1 MTRARGRRWARALGV
16 LALFVLAFWLT
27 GCDPAVF
34 WARRAHLR
42 DIVSQ
47 LFPPDWSYLSA
58 IVAPLLATLRM
69 SVTGTALGVLL
80 ALILAP
86 LCAANLPCP
95 APVRRILRF
104 LVQVLRSFPA
114 LILALLAL
122 RQLFRRTVSRRMQYA
137 LWLLVLVGLLVPVN
151 VGRLAHI
158 VLSAA
163 EPVQAVVEERL
174 DTPVLYVQ
182 DGTERRP
189 AQLLPGKES
198 QGDPQSPPSDAAQT
212 APADEY
218 YTVTP
223 TYRTVTLSEAL
234 TYVWYAGMS
243 GVGAWFLFTNLRFAR
258 ALRKARTPYRVE
270 GCRYPVYLVSALPSP
285 CLFGVLR
292 PAVYLNEK
300 ALQSPDALRFV
311 LAHEQTH
318 ARHLDPLWSLLRG
331 VCLTIYWFDPLV
343 WLAAVLSREDC
354 ELACDEGTLR
364 ALGADERT
372 AYGKALL
379 TLVPVCDKPQN
390 PLLGA
395 TTMTSGKRGLKERI
409 TRIAENRQAKAAAVF
424 AVVALA
430 ALVCA
435 VSFTGAPD
443 TPPEVTQEWYD
454 AGFTTEDAQACLEF
468 LDWAAELDGS
478 KITGCGAWDAET
490 GAAHFLLEEPSD
502 DTSAQIEALE
512 GILRNVRAEELTP
525 FAARDGEVRYT
536 LSFNDDYTGYYGFS
550 LSENGQVALDAPA
563 VYETEGE
570 PFPYMK
576 AVAVVDNAELTQALY
591 RLLRPALLDG
601 LTAAQRDAVDSFLH
615 WAQALRAEDILNL
628 QFRDGSS
635 SRFLVD
641 AELTALSAQ
650 LVPALN
656 ALTEAEL
663 YTQRGYGDSAY
674 YTLTVNLQDGTQYTF
689 LCGFDRVRLLHPTFE
704 PGLSS
709 SYPSDRPTL
718 WIDSPALMACIDSLE
733 ASPAPL
739 PDFETAAPTPLA
751 DILPAREPWLTIP
764 LAGKAQRIADR
775 RIPSDAL
782 DWLTQMDMD
791 GDGVCEIVNSSDFP
805 AIYYKR
811 GGQLYG
817 VDLKSVITAAWP
829 ELNWWD
835 YTSAAPASRSLL
847 FCGLSAGDAPGDGVN
862 FTRYLYFDGE
872 SLLLYKPDR
881 SHTDHVADATLA
893 DPSVPAE
900 IVARAKQLV
909 QRRYDTLAG
918 RAAQYDD
925 WYTDVSF
932 LGAETRYAGL
942 TLEVYSFSQHYHAQK
957 PEKILLAGGTEVDED
972 GWAILDGD
980 TVLDGPYIVCL
991 MDGGTRRMLEGS
1003 MSGDCSTGSPAY
1015 YADLTAL
1022 LAKNN
1027 VLRPDAL
1034 DGGLLNEAMSSGI
1047 SFLNWLGQ
1055 YDAAEQDRA
1064 LERLSAYR
1072 ASLTDS
1078 YDLDMFSRI
1087 VTYLLGDRDGLTDAG
1102 RAAQGRFRAKFG

>member
-1 MTRARGRRWARALGV
+1 MKEIL
-16 LALFVLAFWLT
+16 LT
-27 GCDPAVF
+27 
-34 WARRAHLR
+34 
-42 DIVSQ
+42 S
-47 LFPPDWSYLSA
+47 
-58 IVAPLLATLRM
+58 
-69 SVTGTALGVLL
+69 SV
-80 ALILAP
+80 
-86 LCAANLPCP
+86 
-95 APVRRILRF
+95 
-104 LVQVLRSFPA
+104 

-137 LWLLVLVGLLVPVN
+137 LWLLVLVRLLVPLN
-151 VGRLAHI
+151 VGTLAHN

-163 EPVQAVVEERL
+163 APVQTVVEERL

-198 QGDPQSPPSDAAQT
+198 QGEPLSPPSDAAQI

-218 YTVTP
+218 SIVTP

-234 TYVWYAGMS
+234 TYVWYAGMA

-331 VCLTIYWFDPLV
+331 VCLTVYWFDPLV
-343 WLAAVLSREDC
+343 WLAAVLSREDG

-364 ALGADERT
+364 ALGADERA
-372 AYGKALL
+372 AYGKTLL
-379 TLVPVCDKPQN
+379 ALVPVCDKPQN

-395 TTMTSGKRGLKERI
+395 TTMTSGKRSLKERI

-443 TPPEVTQEWYD
+443 TTPEVTQEWYD

-490 GAAHFLLEEPSD
+490 GAARFLLEEPSD

-512 GILRNVRAEELTP
+512 GILRSVRAEELTP

-563 VYETEGE
+563 EYETEGE
-570 PFPYMK
+570 PFSYMK

-615 WAQALRAEDILNL
+615 WAQALRTEDILNL

-635 SRFLVD
+635 SRFLLD
-641 AELTALSAQ
+641 EGLTSFTAQ

-656 ALTEAEL
+656 ALTEADL
-663 YTQRGYGDSAY
+663 YTQQGYGDSAY
-674 YTLTVNLQDGTQYTF
+674 YTLSVITQDGERYTF
-689 LCGFDRVRLLHPTFE
+689 FCGFDRVRLLHPTFE

-709 SYPSDRPTL
+709 SYPSNRPTL
-718 WIDSPALMACIDSLE
+718 WIDSPALMACLDSLE

-881 SHTDHVADATLA
+881 SHTDHIADATLA

-900 IVARAKQLV
+900 VAARAKQLV
-909 QRRYDTLAG
+909 RQRYDTLAG

-932 LGAETRYAGL
+932 LGAETRYEGL

-1034 DGGLLNEAMSSGI
+1034 DGGLLNEAMSSGG

-1087 VTYLLGDRDGLTDAG
+1087 VAYLLGDRDGLTDAG
-1102 RAAQGRFRAKFG
+1102 RAAQERFRAKFG

>member
-1 MTRARGRRWARALGV
+1 MKEIL
-16 LALFVLAFWLT
+16 LT
-27 GCDPAVF
+27 
-34 WARRAHLR
+34 
-42 DIVSQ
+42 S
-47 LFPPDWSYLSA
+47 
-58 IVAPLLATLRM
+58 
-69 SVTGTALGVLL
+69 SV
-80 ALILAP
+80 
-86 LCAANLPCP
+86 
-95 APVRRILRF
+95 
-104 LVQVLRSFPA
+104 

-137 LWLLVLVGLLVPVN
+137 LWLLVLVRLLVPVN
-151 VGRLAHI
+151 VGTLAHN

-163 EPVQAVVEERL
+163 APVQTVVEERL

-198 QGDPQSPPSDAAQT
+198 QGEPLSPPSDAAQS

-218 YTVTP
+218 SIVTP

-234 TYVWYAGMS
+234 TYVWYAGMA

-331 VCLTIYWFDPLV
+331 VCLTVYWFDPLV

-364 ALGADERT
+364 ALGADERA

-379 TLVPVCDKPQN
+379 ALVPVCDKPQN

-395 TTMTSGKRGLKERI
+395 TTMTSGKRSLKERI

-443 TPPEVTQEWYD
+443 TTPEVTQEWYD

-490 GAAHFLLEEPSD
+490 GAARFLLEEPSD

-512 GILRNVRAEELTP
+512 GILRSVRAEELTP

-536 LSFNDDYTGYYGFS
+536 LAFNDDYTGYYGFS

-563 VYETEGE
+563 EYETEGE
-570 PFPYMK
+570 PFSYMK

-591 RLLRPALLDG
+591 RLLRPALLDN
-601 LTAAQRDAVDSFLH
+601 LTEAERSVVDEFLH

-628 QFRDGSS
+628 HFRDGSG
-635 SRFLVD
+635 SRFLLD
-641 AELTALSAQ
+641 EELTSFTAQ

-656 ALTEAEL
+656 ALTEADL
-663 YTQRGYGDSAY
+663 YTQQGYGDSAY
-674 YTLTVNLQDGTQYTF
+674 YTLSVITQDGERYTF
-689 LCGFDRVRLLHPTFE
+689 FCGFDRVRLLHPTFE

-718 WIDSPALMACIDSLE
+718 WIDSPALMACLDSLE

-829 ELNWWD
+829 EMSYWD
-835 YTSAAPASRSLL
+835 YTFPASRSILL
-847 FCGLSAGDAPGDGVN
+847 GGLSAGDAPGDGVN

-972 GWAILDGD
+972 GWAVLDGD

-991 MDGGTRRMLEGS
+991 MDGGARRILEGS

-1015 YADLTAL
+1015 YSDLTAL

-1034 DGGLLNEAMSSGI
+1034 DGGGLKEAMSSGG

-1087 VTYLLGDRDGLTDAG
+1087 VAYLLGDRDGLTDAG

>member
-1 MTRARGRRWARALGV
+1 MKEIL
-16 LALFVLAFWLT
+16 LT
-27 GCDPAVF
+27 
-34 WARRAHLR
+34 
-42 DIVSQ
+42 S
-47 LFPPDWSYLSA
+47 
-58 IVAPLLATLRM
+58 
-69 SVTGTALGVLL
+69 SV
-80 ALILAP
+80 
-86 LCAANLPCP
+86 
-95 APVRRILRF
+95 
-104 LVQVLRSFPA
+104 

-122 RQLFRRTVSRRMQYA
+122 RRLFRRTISRRMQYT
-137 LWLLVLVGLLVPVN
+137 LWALVLVRLLVPLN
-151 VGRLAHI
+151 VGTLAHN

-163 EPVQAVVEERL
+163 EPVQTAVEKRL
-174 DTPVLYVQ
+174 ETPVLYMQ
-182 DGTERRP
+182 NGTERHP
-189 AQLLPGKES
+189 AQLLSGEES
-198 QGDPQSPPSDAAQT
+198 QGDPQSPPSDAAQS

-218 YTVTP
+218 SIVTP
-223 TYRTVTLSEAL
+223 TYRAVALSEAL
-234 TYVWYAGMS
+234 TYVWYAGMLI
-243 GVGAWFLFTNLRFAR
+243 VGAWFLFTNLRFAR
-258 ALRKARTPYRVE
+258 ALRKARTPYSVE

-292 PAVYLNEK
+292 PAIYLNN
-300 ALQSPDALRFV
+300 AAAASPELLRFV

-331 VCLTIYWFDPLV
+331 LCLTVYWFDPLV
-343 WLAAVLSREDC
+343 WLAAVLSREDG

-379 TLVPVCDKPQN
+379 SLVPVCTKPQN

-395 TTMTSGKRGLKERI
+395 TTMTGGKKSLKERV
-409 TRIAENRQAKAAAVF
+409 TRIAENRQAKTAAVF
-424 AVVALA
+424 AAVALA

-443 TPPEVTQEWYD
+443 TPPDVTQEWYD
-454 AGFTTEDAQACLEF
+454 AGFSTEDAQACLEF
-468 LDWAAELDGS
+468 LDWATGFDGDN
-478 KITGCGAWDAET
+478 AT
-490 GAAHFLLEEPSD
+490 GASWMADGEASLN
-502 DTSAQIEALE
+502 ALE
-512 GILRNVRAEELTP
+512 PQAEFARVVRSIRMEELSP
-525 FAARDGEVRYT
+525 FMDSDEKTLYT
-536 LSFNDDYTGYYGFS
+536 LGFNDGRANYGFGLHES
-550 LSENGQVALDAPA
+550 GQITLIAPKE
-563 VYETEGE
+563 VEGE
-570 PFPYMK
+570 TRLYK
-576 AVAVVDNAELTQALY
+576 TSVAVVNNAELTQFLH
-591 RLLRPALLDG
+591 RLLRPALSDN
-601 LTAAQRDAVDSFLH
+601 LTEAERSVVDEFLH

-674 YTLTVNLQDGTQYTF
+674 YTLTVNMRDGTQYSF
-689 LCGFDRVRLLHPTFE
+689 FCGFDCVRLLHPTFE

-709 SYPSDRPTL
+709 SYPSDRQTL
-718 WIDSPALMACIDSLE
+718 WIDSPALMACINTLH
-733 ASPAPL
+733 SPPTLL
-739 PDFETAAPTPLA
+739 PDLETVDPTPLT

-775 RIPSDAL
+775 RIPSDSL
-782 DWLTQMDMD
+782 DWLIQVDMD
-791 GDGVCEIVNSSDFP
+791 GDGVCEIINSSPNFP

-817 VDLKSVITAAWP
+817 VDLKSVITAAWQ

-835 YTSAAPASRSLL
+835 YTSAAPDSRSVL
-847 FCGLSAGDAPGDGVN
+847 FCGLSAGNAPGDGVN

-872 SLLLYKPDR
+872 NLLLYKPDR
-881 SHTDHVADATLA
+881 SHTDHIADATLA

-900 IVARAKQLV
+900 VAARAKQLV
-909 QRRYDTLAG
+909 RQRYDTLAG
-918 RAAQYDD
+918 SAAQYDD
-925 WYTDVSF
+925 WYTSVSF
-932 LGAETRYAGL
+932 LDVETRYAGL
-942 TLEVYSFSQHYHAQK
+942 TPEVYCFSQHYHAQK
-957 PEKILLAGGTEVDED
+957 PEKIVLAGGTEVDED
-972 GWAILDGD
+972 GWAVLDGD

-991 MDGGTRRMLEGS
+991 MDGGARRILEGS

-1034 DGGLLNEAMSSGI
+1034 DGGRLNEVMSSSGI

-1055 YDAAEQDRA
+1055 YDDTEQDRA

-1087 VTYLLGDRDGLTDAG
+1087 VAYLLGDRDGLTDAG
-1102 RAAQGRFRAKFG
+1102 RTAQARFRAMFG

>member
-1 MTRARGRRWARALGV
+1 MKEIL
-16 LALFVLAFWLT
+16 LT
-27 GCDPAVF
+27 
-34 WARRAHLR
+34 
-42 DIVSQ
+42 S
-47 LFPPDWSYLSA
+47 
-58 IVAPLLATLRM
+58 
-69 SVTGTALGVLL
+69 SV
-80 ALILAP
+80 
-86 LCAANLPCP
+86 
-95 APVRRILRF
+95 
-104 LVQVLRSFPA
+104 

-122 RQLFRRTVSRRMQYA
+122 RRLFRRTISRRMQYA
-137 LWLLVLVGLLVPVN
+137 LWALVLVRLLVPLN
-151 VGRLAHI
+151 VGTLAHN

-163 EPVQAVVEERL
+163 EPVQAAVEKRL
-174 DTPVLYVQ
+174 ETPILYTQ

-189 AQLLPGKES
+189 AQLANGNAPQGES
-198 QGDPQSPPSDAAQT
+198 QSPPADAAQS

-218 YTVTP
+218 SIVTP
-223 TYRTVTLSEAL
+223 TYRAVALSEAL
-234 TYVWYAGMS
+234 TYVWYAGMLI
-243 GVGAWFLFTNLRFAR
+243 VGAWFLFTNLRFAR
-258 ALRKARTPYRVE
+258 ALRKARMPYSVE
-270 GCRYPVYLVSALPSP
+270 GCRYPVYLVPALPSP

-292 PAVYLNEK
+292 PAIYLNN
-300 ALQSPDALRFV
+300 AATASPETLRFV

-331 VCLTIYWFDPLV
+331 LCLTVYWFDPLV
-343 WLAAVLSREDC
+343 WLAAVLSREDG

-379 TLVPVCDKPQN
+379 SLVPVCAKPQN

-395 TTMTSGKRGLKERI
+395 TTMTGGKKSLKERV
-409 TRIAENRQAKAAAVF
+409 TRIAENRQAKTAAVF
-424 AVVALA
+424 AAVALA

-454 AGFTTEDAQACLEF
+454 AGFSTEDAQACLKF
-468 LDWAAELDGS
+468 LDWAAGFDGDN
-478 KITGCGAWDAET
+478 AT
-490 GAAHFLLEEPSD
+490 GASWMADGEASLN
-502 DTSAQIEALE
+502 ALE
-512 GILRNVRAEELTP
+512 PQAEFARVVRSIRMEELSP
-525 FAARDGEVRYT
+525 FTDSDEKTLYT
-536 LSFNDDYTGYYGFS
+536 LGFNDGRANYGFGLHES
-550 LSENGQVALDAPA
+550 GQIALIAPKE
-563 VYETEGE
+563 VEVEGE
-570 PFPYMK
+570 THLYK
-576 AVAVVDNAELTQALY
+576 TSVAVVNNAELTQFLHQ
-591 RLLRPALLDG
+591 LLRPALSDN
-601 LTAAQRDAVDSFLH
+601 LTEAERSVVDEFLH

-674 YTLTVNLQDGTQYTF
+674 YTLTVNLRDGTQYTL
-689 LCGFDRVRLLHPTFE
+689 LCGFDCARLLHPTFE

-709 SYPSDRPTL
+709 SYPSDRQTL
-718 WIDSPALMACIDSLE
+718 WIDSPALMACINSLHSPPTTLPDLE
-733 ASPAPL
+733 AV
-739 PDFETAAPTPLA
+739 DPTPLA
-751 DILPAREPWLTIP
+751 DILPAREPWMTIP

-775 RIPSDAL
+775 RIPSDSL
-782 DWLTQMDMD
+782 DWLIQMDMD
-791 GDGVCEIVNSSDFP
+791 GDGVCEIVNSSPNFP

-829 ELNWWD
+829 ELDWWD
-835 YTSAAPASRSLL
+835 YTSAAPTSRSILL
-847 FCGLSAGDAPGDGVN
+847 GGLSAGDAPGDGVN

-881 SHTDHVADATLA
+881 SHTDHIADATLA

-900 IVARAKQLV
+900 VAARAKQLV
-909 QRRYDTLAG
+909 RQRYDTLAG
-918 RAAQYDD
+918 SAAQYDD
-925 WYTDVSF
+925 WYTSVSF
-932 LGAETRYAGL
+932 LGTETRYAGL
-942 TLEVYSFSQHYHAQK
+942 TPEVYCFSQHYHAQK

-972 GWAILDGD
+972 GWAVLDGD

-991 MDGGTRRMLEGS
+991 MDGGARRMLEGS

-1015 YADLTAL
+1015 YSDLTAL

-1034 DGGLLNEAMSSGI
+1034 DGGRLKEAMSSGG

-1087 VTYLLGDRDGLTDAG
+1087 VAYLLGDRDGLTDAG
-1102 RAAQGRFRAKFG
+1102 RAAQARFRAMFG

>member
-1 MTRARGRRWARALGV
+1 MKEIL
-16 LALFVLAFWLT
+16 LT
-27 GCDPAVF
+27 
-34 WARRAHLR
+34 
-42 DIVSQ
+42 S
-47 LFPPDWSYLSA
+47 
-58 IVAPLLATLRM
+58 
-69 SVTGTALGVLL
+69 SV
-80 ALILAP
+80 
-86 LCAANLPCP
+86 
-95 APVRRILRF
+95 
-104 LVQVLRSFPA
+104 

-137 LWLLVLVGLLVPVN
+137 LWLLVLVRLLVPVN
-151 VGRLAHI
+151 VGTLAHN

-163 EPVQAVVEERL
+163 APVQAVVEERL

-198 QGDPQSPPSDAAQT
+198 QGEPLSPPSDAAQS

-218 YTVTP
+218 SIVTP

-234 TYVWYAGMS
+234 TYVWYAGMA

-331 VCLTIYWFDPLV
+331 VCLTVYWFDPLV

-379 TLVPVCDKPQN
+379 ALVPVCDKPQN

-395 TTMTSGKRGLKERI
+395 TTMTSGKRSLKERI

-443 TPPEVTQEWYD
+443 TTPEVTQEWYD

-490 GAAHFLLEEPSD
+490 GAARFLLEEPSD

-512 GILRNVRAEELTP
+512 GILRSVRAEELTP

-536 LSFNDDYTGYYGFS
+536 LTFNDDYTGYYGFS

-563 VYETEGE
+563 EYETEGE
-570 PFPYMK
+570 PFSYMK

-601 LTAAQRDAVDSFLH
+601 LTEAERGVVDEFLH
-615 WAQALRAEDILNL
+615 WAQALRAEDILDL

-674 YTLTVNLQDGTQYTF
+674 YTLTVNLRDGTQYTF
-689 LCGFDRVRLLHPTFE
+689 LCGFDSVRLLSPAFE
-704 PGLSS
+704 PALSS

-718 WIDSPALMACIDSLE
+718 WIDSPALMACLDSLE

-811 GGQLYG
+811 GGELYG

-900 IVARAKQLV
+900 VAARAKQLV
-909 QRRYDTLAG
+909 RQRYDTLAG
-918 RAAQYDD
+918 SAAQYDD

-932 LGAETRYAGL
+932 LGAETRYEGL
-942 TLEVYSFSQHYHAQK
+942 TPEVYCFSQHYHAQK

-972 GWAILDGD
+972 GWAFLDGD

-991 MDGGTRRMLEGS
+991 MDGGTRRILEGS

-1087 VTYLLGDRDGLTDAG
+1087 VAYLLGDRDGLTDAG

>member
-1 MTRARGRRWARALGV
+1 MKEIL
-16 LALFVLAFWLT
+16 LT
-27 GCDPAVF
+27 
-34 WARRAHLR
+34 
-42 DIVSQ
+42 S
-47 LFPPDWSYLSA
+47 S
-58 IVAPLLATLRM
+58 
-69 SVTGTALGVLL
+69 
-80 ALILAP
+80 
-86 LCAANLPCP
+86 
-95 APVRRILRF
+95 
-104 LVQVLRSFPA
+104 A

-137 LWLLVLVGLLVPVN
+137 LWLLVLVRLLVPVN
-151 VGRLAHI
+151 VGTLAHN

-163 EPVQAVVEERL
+163 APVQTVVEERL

-198 QGDPQSPPSDAAQT
+198 QGDPQSPPSDAAQS

-234 TYVWYAGMS
+234 TYVWYAGMV

-331 VCLTIYWFDPLV
+331 VCLTVYWFDPLV

-372 AYGKALL
+372 AYGKTLL
-379 TLVPVCDKPQN
+379 ALVPVCDKPQN

-395 TTMTSGKRGLKERI
+395 TTMTSGKRSLKERI

-435 VSFTGAPD
+435 VSFTGSSRPLS
-443 TPPEVTQEWYD
+443 VV
-454 AGFTTEDAQACLEF
+454 
-468 LDWAAELDGS
+468 
-478 KITGCGAWDAET
+478 CGDFWDAEAT
-490 GAAHFLLEEPSD
+490 CTYVEERPD
-502 DTSAQIEALE
+502 VDA
-512 GILRNVRAEELTP
+512 
-525 FAARDGEVRYT
+525 RYT
-536 LSFNDDYTGYYGFS
+536 PADGTVR
-550 LSENGQVALDAPA
+550 LSEHLALVRIGSAHPKKTVAVNPAWSTLYLTLPDADGGTAEPLTINFIREYDAQGSTEA
-563 VYETEGE
+563 VYSLNIGTRDAAKSYKVLSGQEEIDAFLAYLRGEASPEQISHPAFPNNLTEAERG
-570 PFPYMK
+570 
-576 AVAVVDNAELTQALY
+576 VVDE
-591 RLLRPALLDG
+591 
-601 LTAAQRDAVDSFLH
+601 FLH

-628 QFRDGSS
+628 RFQSGSG

-663 YTQRGYGDSAY
+663 YTQRGYGDSTY
-674 YTLTVNLQDGTQYTF
+674 YTLTVNLRDGTQYTF
-689 LCGFDRVRLLHPTFE
+689 LCGFDCVRLLSPAFE
-704 PGLSS
+704 PALSS

-718 WIDSPALMACIDSLE
+718 WIDSPALMACLDSLE

-829 ELNWWD
+829 EMSYWD
-835 YTSAAPASRSLL
+835 YTFPASRSIL
-847 FCGLSAGDAPGDGVN
+847 FSGLSAGDVPGDGAN

-909 QRRYDTLAG
+909 RQRYDTLAG
-918 RAAQYDD
+918 SAAQYDD

-932 LGAETRYAGL
+932 LGAETRYEGL
-942 TLEVYSFSQHYHAQK
+942 APEVYCFSQHYHAQK

-1003 MSGDCSTGSPAY
+1003 MRGDCSTGSPAY

-1034 DGGLLNEAMSSGI
+1034 DGGRLEEVMSSGI

-1087 VTYLLGDRDGLTDAG
+1087 VAYLLGDRDGLTDAG

>member
-1 MTRARGRRWARALGV
+1 MKEIL
-16 LALFVLAFWLT
+16 LT
-27 GCDPAVF
+27 
-34 WARRAHLR
+34 
-42 DIVSQ
+42 S
-47 LFPPDWSYLSA
+47 S
-58 IVAPLLATLRM
+58 
-69 SVTGTALGVLL
+69 
-80 ALILAP
+80 
-86 LCAANLPCP
+86 
-95 APVRRILRF
+95 
-104 LVQVLRSFPA
+104 A

-137 LWLLVLVGLLVPVN
+137 LWLLVLVRLLVPVN
-151 VGRLAHI
+151 VGTLAHN

-198 QGDPQSPPSDAAQT
+198 QGEPLSPPSGAAQT

-234 TYVWYAGMS
+234 TYVWSAGMA

-331 VCLTIYWFDPLV
+331 VCLTVYWFDPLV
-343 WLAAVLSREDC
+343 WLAAVLSREDG

-364 ALGADERT
+364 ALGADERA
-372 AYGKALL
+372 AYGKTLL
-379 TLVPVCDKPQN
+379 ALVPVCDKPQN

-395 TTMTSGKRGLKERI
+395 TTMTSGKRSLKERV
-409 TRIAENRQAKAAAVF
+409 TCIAENRQAKAVAVF
-424 AVVALA
+424 AAVALA
-430 ALVCA
+430 AAVCA
-435 VSFTGAPD
+435 VSFTGSSRPLSEVCGEFWDVEATCTYVEERPD
-443 TPPEVTQEWYD
+443 VDARYTPADGTVRLSEHLALVRIGSAHPKKTVAVNPAWSTLYLTLPDADGGTAEPLTINFIREYD
-454 AGFTTEDAQACLEF
+454 APGSTE
-468 LDWAAELDGS
+468 
-478 KITGCGAWDAET
+478 
-490 GAAHFLLEEPSD
+490 
-502 DTSAQIEALE
+502 
-512 GILRNVRAEELTP
+512 
-525 FAARDGEVRYT
+525 
-536 LSFNDDYTGYYGFS
+536 
-550 LSENGQVALDAPA
+550 A
-563 VYETEGE
+563 VYSLNIGTRDAAKSYKVLSGQEEIDAFLAYLRGEASPEQISHPAFPNNLTEAERG
-570 PFPYMK
+570 
-576 AVAVVDNAELTQALY
+576 VVDE
-591 RLLRPALLDG
+591 
-601 LTAAQRDAVDSFLH
+601 FLH

-751 DILPAREPWLTIP
+751 DILPAREPWMTIP

-775 RIPSDAL
+775 RIPSNAL

-829 ELNWWD
+829 EMSYWD
-835 YTSAAPASRSLL
+835 YTFPASRSILL
-847 FCGLSAGDAPGDGVN
+847 GGLSAGDAPGDGVN

-900 IVARAKQLV
+900 VAARAKQLV

-918 RAAQYDD
+918 SAAQYDD

-957 PEKILLAGGTEVDED
+957 PENILLAGGTEVDED

-1015 YADLTAL
+1015 YSDLTAL

-1034 DGGLLNEAMSSGI
+1034 DGGRLKEAMSSGI

-1102 RAAQGRFRAKFG
+1102 RAAQERFRAKFG

>member
-1 MTRARGRRWARALGV
+1 MKEIL
-16 LALFVLAFWLT
+16 LT
-27 GCDPAVF
+27 
-34 WARRAHLR
+34 
-42 DIVSQ
+42 S
-47 LFPPDWSYLSA
+47 S
-58 IVAPLLATLRM
+58 
-69 SVTGTALGVLL
+69 
-80 ALILAP
+80 
-86 LCAANLPCP
+86 
-95 APVRRILRF
+95 
-104 LVQVLRSFPA
+104 A

-137 LWLLVLVGLLVPVN
+137 LWLLVLVRLLVPVN
-151 VGRLAHI
+151 VGTLAHN

-163 EPVQAVVEERL
+163 APVQTVVEERL

-198 QGDPQSPPSDAAQT
+198 QGEPLSPPSDAAQS

-218 YTVTP
+218 SIVTP

-234 TYVWYAGMS
+234 TYVWYAGMA

-331 VCLTIYWFDPLV
+331 VCLTVYWFDPLV

-364 ALGADERT
+364 ALGADERA

-379 TLVPVCDKPQN
+379 ALVPVCDKPQN

-395 TTMTSGKRGLKERI
+395 TTMTSGKRSLKERI

-443 TPPEVTQEWYD
+443 TTPEVTQEWYD

-490 GAAHFLLEEPSD
+490 GAARFLLEEPSD

-512 GILRNVRAEELTP
+512 GILRSVRAEELTP

-536 LSFNDDYTGYYGFS
+536 LAFNDDYTGYYGFS

-563 VYETEGE
+563 EYETEGE
-570 PFPYMK
+570 PFSYMK

-591 RLLRPALLDG
+591 RLLRPALLDN
-601 LTAAQRDAVDSFLH
+601 LTEAERSVVDEFLH

-628 QFRDGSS
+628 HFRDGSG
-635 SRFLVD
+635 SRFLLD
-641 AELTALSAQ
+641 EELTSFTAQ

-656 ALTEAEL
+656 ALTEADL
-663 YTQRGYGDSAY
+663 YTQQGYGDSAY
-674 YTLTVNLQDGTQYTF
+674 YTLSVITQDGERYTF
-689 LCGFDRVRLLHPTFE
+689 FCGFDRVRLLHPTFE

-718 WIDSPALMACIDSLE
+718 WIDSPALMACLDSLE

-829 ELNWWD
+829 EMSYWD
-835 YTSAAPASRSLL
+835 YTFPASRSILL
-847 FCGLSAGDAPGDGVN
+847 GGLSAGDAPGDGVN

-900 IVARAKQLV
+900 VAARAKQLV
-909 QRRYDTLAG
+909 RQRYDTLAG
-918 RAAQYDD
+918 SAAQYDD

-1015 YADLTAL
+1015 YSDLTAL

-1034 DGGLLNEAMSSGI
+1034 DGGRLKEAMSSGI

-1102 RAAQGRFRAKFG
+1102 RAAQERFRAKFG

>member
-1 MTRARGRRWARALGV
+1 MKEIL
-16 LALFVLAFWLT
+16 LT
-27 GCDPAVF
+27 
-34 WARRAHLR
+34 
-42 DIVSQ
+42 S
-47 LFPPDWSYLSA
+47 S
-58 IVAPLLATLRM
+58 
-69 SVTGTALGVLL
+69 
-80 ALILAP
+80 
-86 LCAANLPCP
+86 
-95 APVRRILRF
+95 
-104 LVQVLRSFPA
+104 A

-137 LWLLVLVGLLVPVN
+137 LWLLVLVRLLVPVN
-151 VGRLAHI
+151 VGTLAHN

-163 EPVQAVVEERL
+163 APVQTVVEERL

-198 QGDPQSPPSDAAQT
+198 QGEPLSPPSDAAQI

-218 YTVTP
+218 SLVTP

-234 TYVWYAGMS
+234 TYVWYAGMA

-331 VCLTIYWFDPLV
+331 VCLTVYWFDPLV
-343 WLAAVLSREDC
+343 WLAAVLSREDG

-364 ALGADERT
+364 ALGADERA
-372 AYGKALL
+372 AYGKTLL
-379 TLVPVCDKPQN
+379 ALVPVCDKPQN

-395 TTMTSGKRGLKERI
+395 TTMTSGKRSLKERI

-443 TPPEVTQEWYD
+443 TTPEVTQEWYD

-502 DTSAQIEALE
+502 DTSAQIKALE
-512 GILRNVRAEELTP
+512 GILRSVRAEELTP
-525 FAARDGEVRYT
+525 FAAYDGEVRYT
-536 LSFNDDYTGYYGFS
+536 LTFNDDYTGYYGFS

-563 VYETEGE
+563 EYETEGE
-570 PFPYMK
+570 PFSYMK

-635 SRFLVD
+635 SRSLLD
-641 AELTALSAQ
+641 EELTSFTAQ

-656 ALTEAEL
+656 ALTEADL
-663 YTQRGYGDSAY
+663 YTQQGYGDSAY
-674 YTLTVNLQDGTQYTF
+674 YTLSVITQDGERYTF
-689 LCGFDRVRLLHPTFE
+689 FCGFDRVRLLHPTFE

-709 SYPSDRPTL
+709 SYPSNRPTL
-718 WIDSPALMACIDSLE
+718 WIDSPALMACLDSLE

-811 GGQLYG
+811 GGELYG

-881 SHTDHVADATLA
+881 SHTDHIADATLA

-1034 DGGLLNEAMSSGI
+1034 DGGLLNEAMSSGG

-1102 RAAQGRFRAKFG
+1102 RAAQERFRAKFG

>member
-1 MTRARGRRWARALGV
+1 MKEIL
-16 LALFVLAFWLT
+16 LT
-27 GCDPAVF
+27 
-34 WARRAHLR
+34 
-42 DIVSQ
+42 S
-47 LFPPDWSYLSA
+47 
-58 IVAPLLATLRM
+58 
-69 SVTGTALGVLL
+69 SV
-80 ALILAP
+80 
-86 LCAANLPCP
+86 
-95 APVRRILRF
+95 
-104 LVQVLRSFPA
+104 

-137 LWLLVLVGLLVPVN
+137 LWLLVLVRLLVPLN
-151 VGRLAHI
+151 VGTLAHN

-163 EPVQAVVEERL
+163 EPVQAAVEKRL
-174 DTPVLYVQ
+174 ETPILYTQ
-182 DGTERRP
+182 DDTERRP

-198 QGDPQSPPSDAAQT
+198 QGDPQSPPSGAAQS

-218 YTVTP
+218 SIVTP

-234 TYVWYAGMS
+234 TYVWYAGMA

-300 ALQSPDALRFV
+300 ALQNPDALRFV
-311 LAHEQTH
+311 IAHEQTH

-331 VCLTIYWFDPLV
+331 VCLTVYWFDPLV
-343 WLAAVLSREDC
+343 WLAAVLSREDG

-379 TLVPVCDKPQN
+379 SLVPVCTKPQN

-395 TTMTSGKRGLKERI
+395 TTMTGGKKSLKERV
-409 TRIAENRQAKAAAVF
+409 TRIAENRQAKTAAVF
-424 AVVALA
+424 VAVALA

-435 VSFTGAPD
+435 VSFTGSSRPLSA
-443 TPPEVTQEWYD
+443 V
-454 AGFTTEDAQACLEF
+454 
-468 LDWAAELDGS
+468 
-478 KITGCGAWDAET
+478 CGDFWDAEVT
-490 GAAHFLLEEPSD
+490 CTYVEERPD
-502 DTSAQIEALE
+502 VDA
-512 GILRNVRAEELTP
+512 
-525 FAARDGEVRYT
+525 RYT
-536 LSFNDDYTGYYGFS
+536 PADGTVC
-550 LSENGQVALDAPA
+550 LSEHLALVRIGSAHPKKTVAVNPAWSTLYLTLPDADGGTAEPLTINFIREYDAPGSTEA
-563 VYETEGE
+563 VYSLNIGTRDAAKSYKVLSGQEEIDAFLAYLRGEAAPEQISQPAFPNNLTEAE
-570 PFPYMK
+570 RS
-576 AVAVVDNAELTQALY
+576 VVDE
-591 RLLRPALLDG
+591 
-601 LTAAQRDAVDSFLH
+601 FLH

-628 QFRDGSS
+628 QFRDGSG
-635 SRFLVD
+635 SRYLVD

-663 YTQRGYGDSAY
+663 YTQRGYGDSTY
-674 YTLTVNLQDGTQYTF
+674 YTLAVNLRDGTQYTF
-689 LCGFDRVRLLHPTFE
+689 LCGFDCVRLLSPAFE
-704 PGLSS
+704 PALSS
-709 SYPSDRPTL
+709 SYPSNRPTL
-718 WIDSPALMACIDSLE
+718 WLDSPALMACIDSLE

-751 DILPAREPWLTIP
+751 DILPAREPWMTIP

-791 GDGVCEIVNSSDFP
+791 GDGVCEIVNSSPNFP

-811 GGQLYG
+811 GGELYG

-829 ELNWWD
+829 EMSYWD
-835 YTSAAPASRSLL
+835 YTSTAPASRSILL
-847 FCGLSAGDAPGDGVN
+847 GGLSAGDAPGDGIN

-909 QRRYDTLAG
+909 RQRYDTLAG
-918 RAAQYDD
+918 SAAQYDD

-932 LGAETRYAGL
+932 LGAETRYEGL
-942 TLEVYSFSQHYHAQK
+942 TLEVYSSSQHYHAQK
-957 PEKILLAGGTEVDED
+957 PENILLAGGTEVDED
-972 GWAILDGD
+972 GWAFLDGD

-991 MDGGTRRMLEGS
+991 TDGGTRRMLEGS

-1034 DGGLLNEAMSSGI
+1034 DGGRLNEVMSSSGI

-1087 VTYLLGDRDGLTDAG
+1087 VAYLLGDRDGLTDAG
-1102 RAAQGRFRAKFG
+1102 RAAQARFRAMFG

>member
-1 MTRARGRRWARALGV
+1 MKEIL
-16 LALFVLAFWLT
+16 LT
-27 GCDPAVF
+27 
-34 WARRAHLR
+34 
-42 DIVSQ
+42 S
-47 LFPPDWSYLSA
+47 S
-58 IVAPLLATLRM
+58 
-69 SVTGTALGVLL
+69 
-80 ALILAP
+80 
-86 LCAANLPCP
+86 
-95 APVRRILRF
+95 
-104 LVQVLRSFPA
+104 A

-137 LWLLVLVGLLVPVN
+137 LWLLVLVRLLVPVN
-151 VGRLAHI
+151 VGTLAHN

-198 QGDPQSPPSDAAQT
+198 QGEPLSPPSGAAQT

-234 TYVWYAGMS
+234 TYVWSAGMA

-258 ALRKARTPYRVE
+258 ALRKARTPYSVE

-311 LAHEQTH
+311 LAHKQTH

-331 VCLTIYWFDPLV
+331 VCLTVYWFDPLV

-364 ALGADERT
+364 ALGADERA
-372 AYGKALL
+372 AYGKTLL
-379 TLVPVCDKPQN
+379 ALVPVCDKPQN

-395 TTMTSGKRGLKERI
+395 TTMTSGKRSLKERV
-409 TRIAENRQAKAAAVF
+409 TCIAENRQAKAVAVF
-424 AVVALA
+424 AAVALA
-430 ALVCA
+430 AAVCA
-435 VSFTGAPD
+435 VSFTGSSRPLSEVCGEFWDVEATCTYVEERPD
-443 TPPEVTQEWYD
+443 VDARYTPADGTVRLSEHLALVRIGSAHPKKTVAVNPAWSTLYLTLPDADGGTAEPLTINFIREYD
-454 AGFTTEDAQACLEF
+454 APGSTE
-468 LDWAAELDGS
+468 
-478 KITGCGAWDAET
+478 
-490 GAAHFLLEEPSD
+490 
-502 DTSAQIEALE
+502 
-512 GILRNVRAEELTP
+512 
-525 FAARDGEVRYT
+525 
-536 LSFNDDYTGYYGFS
+536 
-550 LSENGQVALDAPA
+550 A
-563 VYETEGE
+563 VYSLNIGTRDAAKSYKVLSGQEEIDAFLAYLRGEASPEQISHPAFPNNLTEAERG
-570 PFPYMK
+570 
-576 AVAVVDNAELTQALY
+576 VVDE
-591 RLLRPALLDG
+591 
-601 LTAAQRDAVDSFLH
+601 FLH

-751 DILPAREPWLTIP
+751 DILPAREPWMTIP

-775 RIPSDAL
+775 RIPSNAL

-829 ELNWWD
+829 EMSYWD
-835 YTSAAPASRSLL
+835 YTFPASRSILL
-847 FCGLSAGDAPGDGVN
+847 GGLSAGDAPGDGVN

-900 IVARAKQLV
+900 VAARAKQLV

-918 RAAQYDD
+918 SAAQYDD

-957 PEKILLAGGTEVDED
+957 PENILLAGGTEVDED

-1015 YADLTAL
+1015 YSDLTAL

-1034 DGGLLNEAMSSGI
+1034 DGGRLKEAMSSGI

-1102 RAAQGRFRAKFG
+1102 RAAQERFRAKFG

>member
-1 MTRARGRRWARALGV
+1 MKEIL
-16 LALFVLAFWLT
+16 LT
-27 GCDPAVF
+27 
-34 WARRAHLR
+34 
-42 DIVSQ
+42 S
-47 LFPPDWSYLSA
+47 S
-58 IVAPLLATLRM
+58 
-69 SVTGTALGVLL
+69 
-80 ALILAP
+80 
-86 LCAANLPCP
+86 
-95 APVRRILRF
+95 
-104 LVQVLRSFPA
+104 A

-137 LWLLVLVGLLVPVN
+137 LWLLVLVRLLVPVN
-151 VGRLAHI
+151 VGTLAHN

-163 EPVQAVVEERL
+163 APVQTVVEERL

-198 QGDPQSPPSDAAQT
+198 QGEPLSPPSDAAQS

-218 YTVTP
+218 SIVTP

-234 TYVWYAGMS
+234 TYVWYAGMA

-331 VCLTIYWFDPLV
+331 VCLTVYWFDPLV

-364 ALGADERT
+364 ALGADERA

-379 TLVPVCDKPQN
+379 ALVPVCDKPQN

-395 TTMTSGKRGLKERI
+395 TTMTSGKRSLKERI

-443 TPPEVTQEWYD
+443 TTPEVTQEWYD

-591 RLLRPALLDG
+591 RLLRPALLDN
-601 LTAAQRDAVDSFLH
+601 LTEAERSVVDEFLH

-628 QFRDGSS
+628 HFRDGSG
-635 SRFLVD
+635 SRFLLD
-641 AELTALSAQ
+641 EELTSFTAQ

-656 ALTEAEL
+656 ALTEADL
-663 YTQRGYGDSAY
+663 YTQQGYGDSAY
-674 YTLTVNLQDGTQYTF
+674 YTLSVITQDGERYTF
-689 LCGFDRVRLLHPTFE
+689 FCGFDRVRLLNPTFE

-718 WIDSPALMACIDSLE
+718 WIDSPALMACLDSLE

-881 SHTDHVADATLA
+881 SHTDHIADATLA

-900 IVARAKQLV
+900 VAARAKQLV

-918 RAAQYDD
+918 SAAQYDD

-932 LGAETRYAGL
+932 LGTETRYEGL
-942 TLEVYSFSQHYHAQK
+942 TPEVYCFSQHYHAQK

-972 GWAILDGD
+972 GWAVLDGD

-991 MDGGTRRMLEGS
+991 MDGGTRRILEGS

-1015 YADLTAL
+1015 YSDLTAL

-1034 DGGLLNEAMSSGI
+1034 DGGRLKEAMSSGI

-1087 VTYLLGDRDGLTDAG
+1087 VTYMLGDRDGLTDAG
-1102 RAAQGRFRAKFG
+1102 RAAQERFRAKFG

>member
-1 MTRARGRRWARALGV
+1 MKEIL
-16 LALFVLAFWLT
+16 LT
-27 GCDPAVF
+27 
-34 WARRAHLR
+34 
-42 DIVSQ
+42 S
-47 LFPPDWSYLSA
+47 
-58 IVAPLLATLRM
+58 
-69 SVTGTALGVLL
+69 SV
-80 ALILAP
+80 
-86 LCAANLPCP
+86 
-95 APVRRILRF
+95 
-104 LVQVLRSFPA
+104 

-122 RQLFRRTVSRRMQYA
+122 RCLFRRTISRRMQYA
-137 LWLLVLVGLLVPVN
+137 LWLLVLMRLLVPLN
-151 VGRLAHI
+151 VGTLAHN

-163 EPVQAVVEERL
+163 APVQAAVEKRL
-174 DTPVLYVQ
+174 ETPVLYTQ
-182 DGTERRP
+182 DGAERRP
-189 AQLLPGKES
+189 AQLVDGNAP
-198 QGDPQSPPSDAAQT
+198 QGEPLSPPADAAHS

-218 YTVTP
+218 SIVTP
-223 TYRTVTLSEAL
+223 TYRAVALSEAL
-234 TYVWYAGMS
+234 TYVWYAGMLI
-243 GVGAWFLFTNLRFAR
+243 VGAWFLFTNLRFAR
-258 ALRKARTPYRVE
+258 ALRKARTPYSVE

-292 PAVYLNEK
+292 PAIYLNN
-300 ALQSPDALRFV
+300 AAAASPELLRFV

-331 VCLTIYWFDPLV
+331 LCLTVYWFDPLV
-343 WLAAVLSREDC
+343 WLAAVLSREDG

-379 TLVPVCDKPQN
+379 SLVPVCTKPQN

-395 TTMTSGKRGLKERI
+395 TTMTGGKKSLKERV
-409 TRIAENRQAKAAAVF
+409 TRIAENRQAKTAAVF
-424 AVVALA
+424 AAVALA

-454 AGFTTEDAQACLEF
+454 AGFSTEDAQACLEF
-468 LDWAAELDGS
+468 LDWATGFDGDN
-478 KITGCGAWDAET
+478 AT
-490 GAAHFLLEEPSD
+490 GASGMADGEASLN
-502 DTSAQIEALE
+502 ALE
-512 GILRNVRAEELTP
+512 PQAEFARVVRSIRMEELSP
-525 FAARDGEVRYT
+525 FMDSDEKTLYT
-536 LSFNDDYTGYYGFS
+536 LGFNDGRANYGFGLHES
-550 LSENGQVALDAPA
+550 GQITLIAPKE
-563 VYETEGE
+563 VEGE
-570 PFPYMK
+570 TRLYK
-576 AVAVVDNAELTQALY
+576 TSVAVVNNAELTQFLH
-591 RLLRPALLDG
+591 RLLRPALSDN
-601 LTAAQRDAVDSFLH
+601 LTEAERSVVDEFLH

-674 YTLTVNLQDGTQYTF
+674 YTLTVNMRDGTQYSF
-689 LCGFDRVRLLHPTFE
+689 FCGFDCVRLLHPTFE

-709 SYPSDRPTL
+709 SYPSDRQTL
-718 WIDSPALMACIDSLE
+718 WIDSPALMACINTLH
-733 ASPAPL
+733 SPPTLL
-739 PDFETAAPTPLA
+739 PDLETVDPTPLT

-775 RIPSDAL
+775 RIPSDSL
-782 DWLTQMDMD
+782 DWLIQVDMD
-791 GDGVCEIVNSSDFP
+791 GDGVCEIIHSSPNFP

-817 VDLKSVITAAWP
+817 VDLKSVITAAWQ

-835 YTSAAPASRSLL
+835 YTSAAPDSRSIL
-847 FCGLSAGDAPGDGVN
+847 FCGLSAGNAPGDGVN
-862 FTRYLYFDGE
+862 YTRYLYFDGE
-872 SLLLYKPDR
+872 NLLLYKPDR
-881 SHTDHVADATLA
+881 SHTDHIADATLA

-900 IVARAKQLV
+900 VAARAKQLV
-909 QRRYDTLAG
+909 QQRYDTLAG
-918 RAAQYDD
+918 SAAQYDD
-925 WYTDVSF
+925 WYTSVSF
-932 LGAETRYAGL
+932 LDVETRYAGL
-942 TLEVYSFSQHYHAQK
+942 TPEVYCFSQHYHAQK
-957 PEKILLAGGTEVDED
+957 PEKIVLAGGTEVDED
-972 GWAILDGD
+972 GWAVLDGD

-991 MDGGTRRMLEGS
+991 MDGGARRILEGS

-1034 DGGLLNEAMSSGI
+1034 DGGRLNEVMSSSGI

-1055 YDAAEQDRA
+1055 YDDTEQDRA

-1087 VTYLLGDRDGLTDAG
+1087 VAYLLGDRDGLTDAG
-1102 RAAQGRFRAKFG
+1102 RAAQARFRAMFG

>member
-1 MTRARGRRWARALGV
+1 MKEIL
-16 LALFVLAFWLT
+16 LT
-27 GCDPAVF
+27 
-34 WARRAHLR
+34 
-42 DIVSQ
+42 S
-47 LFPPDWSYLSA
+47 
-58 IVAPLLATLRM
+58 
-69 SVTGTALGVLL
+69 SV
-80 ALILAP
+80 
-86 LCAANLPCP
+86 
-95 APVRRILRF
+95 
-104 LVQVLRSFPA
+104 

-122 RQLFRRTVSRRMQYA
+122 RRLFRRTISRRMQYV
-137 LWLLVLVGLLVPVN
+137 LWALVLVRLLVPLN
-151 VGRLAHI
+151 VGTLAHN

-163 EPVQAVVEERL
+163 EPVQAAVEKRL
-174 DTPVLYVQ
+174 ETPILYTQ

-189 AQLLPGKES
+189 AQLADGNAPQGES
-198 QGDPQSPPSDAAQT
+198 QSPPADAAQS

-218 YTVTP
+218 SLVTP
-223 TYRTVTLSEAL
+223 TYRAVALSEAL
-234 TYVWYAGMS
+234 TYVWYAGMLI
-243 GVGAWFLFTNLRFAR
+243 VGAWFLFTNLRFAR
-258 ALRKARTPYRVE
+258 ALRKARTPYSVE
-270 GCRYPVYLVSALPSP
+270 GCRYPVYLVPALPSP

-292 PAVYLNEK
+292 PAIYLNN
-300 ALQSPDALRFV
+300 AATASPETLRFV

-331 VCLTIYWFDPLV
+331 LCLTVYWFDPLV
-343 WLAAVLSREDC
+343 WLAAVLSREDG

-364 ALGADERT
+364 TLGADERT

-379 TLVPVCDKPQN
+379 SLVPVCAKPQN

-395 TTMTSGKRGLKERI
+395 TTMTGGKRSLKERV
-409 TRIAENRQAKAAAVF
+409 TRIAENRQAKAVAVF
-424 AVVALA
+424 AAVALA

-443 TPPEVTQEWYD
+443 TPSEVTQEWYD
-454 AGFTTEDAQACLEF
+454 AGFSTEDAQACLEF
-468 LDWAAELDGS
+468 LDWAAGFDGDN
-478 KITGCGAWDAET
+478 AT
-490 GAAHFLLEEPSD
+490 GASWMADGEASLN
-502 DTSAQIEALE
+502 ALE
-512 GILRNVRAEELTP
+512 PQAEFARVVRSIRMEELSP
-525 FAARDGEVRYT
+525 FTDSNEKTLYT
-536 LSFNDDYTGYYGFS
+536 LGFNDGRANYGFGLHQS
-550 LSENGQVALDAPA
+550 GQITLIAPKE
-563 VYETEGE
+563 VEVEGE
-570 PFPYMK
+570 TRLYK
-576 AVAVVDNAELTQALY
+576 TSVAVVNNAELTQFLHQ
-591 RLLRPALLDG
+591 LLRPALSDN
-601 LTAAQRDAVDSFLH
+601 LTEAERSVVDEFLH

-674 YTLTVNLQDGTQYTF
+674 YTLTVNLRDGTQYTF
-689 LCGFDRVRLLHPTFE
+689 LCGFDRVRLLSPTFE
-704 PGLSS
+704 PALSS

-718 WIDSPALMACIDSLE
+718 WLDSPALMACINTLH
-733 ASPAPL
+733 SPPTPL
-739 PDFETAAPTPLA
+739 PDFETVDPTPLA
-751 DILPAREPWLTIP
+751 DILPAREPWMTIP

-775 RIPSDAL
+775 RIPSDSL
-782 DWLTQMDMD
+782 DWLIQMDMD
-791 GDGVCEIVNSSDFP
+791 GDGVCEIVNSSPNFP

-829 ELNWWD
+829 EMSYWD
-835 YTSAAPASRSLL
+835 YTSATPASRSILL
-847 FCGLSAGDAPGDGVN
+847 GGLSAGDAPGDGVN

-900 IVARAKQLV
+900 VAARAKQLV
-909 QRRYDTLAG
+909 RQRYDTLAG
-918 RAAQYDD
+918 SAAQYDD
-925 WYTDVSF
+925 WYTSVSF
-932 LGAETRYAGL
+932 LGTETRYAGL
-942 TLEVYSFSQHYHAQK
+942 TPEVYCFSQHYHAQK

-991 MDGGTRRMLEGS
+991 TDGGTRRMLEGS

-1015 YADLTAL
+1015 YSDLTAL

-1034 DGGLLNEAMSSGI
+1034 DGGRLKEAMSSGS

-1064 LERLSAYR
+1064 LERLSDYH

-1087 VTYLLGDRDGLTDAG
+1087 VAYLLGDRDGLTDAG
-1102 RAAQGRFRAKFG
+1102 RAAQARFRTMFG

>member
-1 MTRARGRRWARALGV
+1 MKEIL
-16 LALFVLAFWLT
+16 LT
-27 GCDPAVF
+27 
-34 WARRAHLR
+34 
-42 DIVSQ
+42 S
-47 LFPPDWSYLSA
+47 S
-58 IVAPLLATLRM
+58 
-69 SVTGTALGVLL
+69 
-80 ALILAP
+80 
-86 LCAANLPCP
+86 
-95 APVRRILRF
+95 
-104 LVQVLRSFPA
+104 A

-137 LWLLVLVGLLVPVN
+137 LWLLVLVRLLVPVN
-151 VGRLAHI
+151 VGTLAHN

-198 QGDPQSPPSDAAQT
+198 QGEPLSPPSGAAQT

-234 TYVWYAGMS
+234 TYVWYAGMA

-258 ALRKARTPYRVE
+258 ALCKARTPYRVE

-300 ALQSPDALRFV
+300 ALQSPDTLRFV

-318 ARHLDPLWSLLRG
+318 ARHFDPLWSLLRG
-331 VCLTIYWFDPLV
+331 VCLTVYWFDPLV
-343 WLAAVLSREDC
+343 WLAAVLSREDG

-364 ALGADERT
+364 ALGADERA

-379 TLVPVCDKPQN
+379 ALVPVCDKPQN

-395 TTMTSGKRGLKERI
+395 TTMTSGKRSLKERI

-443 TPPEVTQEWYD
+443 TTPEVTQEWYD

-490 GAAHFLLEEPSD
+490 GAARFLLEEPSD

-512 GILRNVRAEELTP
+512 GILRSVRAEELTP

-536 LSFNDDYTGYYGFS
+536 LAFNDDYTGYYGFS

-563 VYETEGE
+563 EYETEGE
-570 PFPYMK
+570 PFSYMK

-635 SRFLVD
+635 SRSLLD
-641 AELTALSAQ
+641 EELTSFTAQ

-656 ALTEAEL
+656 ALTEADL
-663 YTQRGYGDSAY
+663 YTQQGYGDSAY
-674 YTLTVNLQDGTQYTF
+674 YTLSVITQDGERYTF
-689 LCGFDRVRLLHPTFE
+689 FCGFDRVRLLHPTFE

-718 WIDSPALMACIDSLE
+718 WLDSPALMACLDSLE

-829 ELNWWD
+829 EMSYWD
-835 YTSAAPASRSLL
+835 YAFPAPASRSILL
-847 FCGLSAGDAPGDGVN
+847 GGLSAGDAPGDGVN

-900 IVARAKQLV
+900 VAARAKQLV
-909 QRRYDTLAG
+909 RQRYDTLAG

-932 LGAETRYAGL
+932 LGAETRYEGL

-1034 DGGLLNEAMSSGI
+1034 DGGLLNEAMSSGG

>member
-1 MTRARGRRWARALGV
+1 MKEIL
-16 LALFVLAFWLT
+16 LT
-27 GCDPAVF
+27 
-34 WARRAHLR
+34 
-42 DIVSQ
+42 S
-47 LFPPDWSYLSA
+47 S
-58 IVAPLLATLRM
+58 
-69 SVTGTALGVLL
+69 
-80 ALILAP
+80 
-86 LCAANLPCP
+86 
-95 APVRRILRF
+95 
-104 LVQVLRSFPA
+104 A

-137 LWLLVLVGLLVPVN
+137 LWLLVLARLLVPVN
-151 VGRLAHI
+151 VGTLAHN

-163 EPVQAVVEERL
+163 APVQTVVEERL

-198 QGDPQSPPSDAAQT
+198 QGEPLSPPSDAAQT

-223 TYRTVTLSEAL
+223 TYQTVTLSEAL
-234 TYVWYAGMS
+234 TYVWYAGMA

-292 PAVYLNEK
+292 PSVYLNEK

-364 ALGADERT
+364 ALGADERA
-372 AYGKALL
+372 AYGKTLL

-395 TTMTSGKRGLKERI
+395 TTMTSGKRSLKERI

-435 VSFTGAPD
+435 VSFTGVPD
-443 TPPEVTQEWYD
+443 TTPEVTQEWYD

-490 GAAHFLLEEPSD
+490 GAARFLLEEPSD

-512 GILRNVRAEELTP
+512 GILRSVRAEELTP

-563 VYETEGE
+563 EYETEGE
-570 PFPYMK
+570 PFSYMK

-615 WAQALRAEDILNL
+615 WAQALRTEDILNL

-635 SRFLVD
+635 SRFLLD
-641 AELTALSAQ
+641 EELTSFTAQ

-656 ALTEAEL
+656 ALTEADL
-663 YTQRGYGDSAY
+663 YTQQGYGDSAY
-674 YTLTVNLQDGTQYTF
+674 YTLSVITQDGERYTF
-689 LCGFDRVRLLHPTFE
+689 FCGFDRVRLLHPTFE

-733 ASPAPL
+733 SSPAPL
-739 PDFETAAPTPLA
+739 PDFETVDPTPLA
-751 DILPAREPWLTIP
+751 DILPAREPWMTIP

-811 GGQLYG
+811 GGELYG

-829 ELNWWD
+829 EMSYWD
-835 YTSAAPASRSLL
+835 YTFPASRSLL

-881 SHTDHVADATLA
+881 SHTDHIADATLA

-900 IVARAKQLV
+900 VAARAKQLV
-909 QRRYDTLAG
+909 RQRYDTLAG

-932 LGAETRYAGL
+932 LGAETRYEGL

-1015 YADLTAL
+1015 YSDLTAL

-1034 DGGLLNEAMSSGI
+1034 DGGRLKEVMSSGI

-1064 LERLSAYR
+1064 LEKLSAYR

>member
-1 MTRARGRRWARALGV
+1 MKEIL
-16 LALFVLAFWLT
+16 LT
-27 GCDPAVF
+27 
-34 WARRAHLR
+34 
-42 DIVSQ
+42 S
-47 LFPPDWSYLSA
+47 
-58 IVAPLLATLRM
+58 
-69 SVTGTALGVLL
+69 SV
-80 ALILAP
+80 
-86 LCAANLPCP
+86 
-95 APVRRILRF
+95 
-104 LVQVLRSFPA
+104 

-122 RQLFRRTVSRRMQYA
+122 RQLFRRTISRRMQYA
-137 LWLLVLVGLLVPVN
+137 LWLLVLVRLLVPVN
-151 VGRLAHI
+151 VGTLAHN

-163 EPVQAVVEERL
+163 EPVQTVVEERL

-198 QGDPQSPPSDAAQT
+198 QGEPQSPPSDAAQS

-234 TYVWYAGMS
+234 TYVWYAGMLI
-243 GVGAWFLFTNLRFAR
+243 VGAWFLFTNLRFAR

-331 VCLTIYWFDPLV
+331 VCLTVYWFDPLV
-343 WLAAVLSREDC
+343 WLAAVLSREDG

-364 ALGADERT
+364 ALGADERA
-372 AYGKALL
+372 AYGKTLL

-395 TTMTSGKRGLKERI
+395 TTMTSGKRSLKERI
-409 TRIAENRQAKAAAVF
+409 TRIAEDRQAKAAAVF
-424 AVVALA
+424 AAVALA

-435 VSFTGAPD
+435 VSFTGSSRPLS
-443 TPPEVTQEWYD
+443 EV
-454 AGFTTEDAQACLEF
+454 
-468 LDWAAELDGS
+468 
-478 KITGCGAWDAET
+478 CGDFWDAEAT
-490 GAAHFLLEEPSD
+490 CTYVEERPD
-502 DTSAQIEALE
+502 VDA
-512 GILRNVRAEELTP
+512 
-525 FAARDGEVRYT
+525 RYT
-536 LSFNDDYTGYYGFS
+536 PADGTVR
-550 LSENGQVALDAPA
+550 LSEHLALVRIGSAHPKKTVAVNPAWSTLYLTLPDADGGTAEPLTINFIREYDAPGSTEA
-563 VYETEGE
+563 VYSLNIGTRDAAKSYKVLSGQEEIDAFLAYLRGEASPEQISHPAFPNNLTEAE
-570 PFPYMK
+570 RS
-576 AVAVVDNAELTQALY
+576 VVDE
-591 RLLRPALLDG
+591 
-601 LTAAQRDAVDSFLH
+601 FLH

-628 QFRDGSS
+628 RFQSGSS

-656 ALTEAEL
+656 ALTEADL
-663 YTQRGYGDSAY
+663 YTQQGYGDSAY
-674 YTLTVNLQDGTQYTF
+674 YTLSVITQDGERYTF
-689 LCGFDRVRLLHPTFE
+689 FCGFDRVRLLHPTFE

-829 ELNWWD
+829 EMSYWD
-835 YTSAAPASRSLL
+835 YTFPASRSILL
-847 FCGLSAGDAPGDGVN
+847 GGLSAGDAPGDGVN

-900 IVARAKQLV
+900 VAARAKQLV

-918 RAAQYDD
+918 SAAQYDD

-957 PEKILLAGGTEVDED
+957 PENILLAGGTEVDED

-1015 YADLTAL
+1015 YSDLTAL

-1034 DGGLLNEAMSSGI
+1034 DGGRLKEAMSSGI

-1102 RAAQGRFRAKFG
+1102 RAAQERFRAKFG

>member
-1 MTRARGRRWARALGV
+1 MKEIL
-16 LALFVLAFWLT
+16 LT
-27 GCDPAVF
+27 
-34 WARRAHLR
+34 
-42 DIVSQ
+42 S
-47 LFPPDWSYLSA
+47 S
-58 IVAPLLATLRM
+58 
-69 SVTGTALGVLL
+69 
-80 ALILAP
+80 
-86 LCAANLPCP
+86 
-95 APVRRILRF
+95 
-104 LVQVLRSFPA
+104 A

-137 LWLLVLVGLLVPVN
+137 LWLLVLVRLLVPVN
-151 VGRLAHI
+151 VGTLAHN

-163 EPVQAVVEERL
+163 APVQTVVEERL

-198 QGDPQSPPSDAAQT
+198 QGEPLSPPSDAAQS

-218 YTVTP
+218 SIVTP

-234 TYVWYAGMS
+234 TYVWYAGMA

-331 VCLTIYWFDPLV
+331 VCLTVYWFDPLV

-364 ALGADERT
+364 ALGADERA

-379 TLVPVCDKPQN
+379 ALVPVCDKPQN

-395 TTMTSGKRGLKERI
+395 TTMTSGKRSLKERI

-443 TPPEVTQEWYD
+443 TTPEVTQEWYD

-490 GAAHFLLEEPSD
+490 GAARFLLEEPSD

-512 GILRNVRAEELTP
+512 GILRSVRAEELTP

-536 LSFNDDYTGYYGFS
+536 LAFNDDYTGYYGFS

-563 VYETEGE
+563 EYETEGE
-570 PFPYMK
+570 PFSYMK

-591 RLLRPALLDG
+591 RLLRPALLDN
-601 LTAAQRDAVDSFLH
+601 LTEAERSVVDEFLH

-628 QFRDGSS
+628 HFRDGSG
-635 SRFLVD
+635 SRFLLD
-641 AELTALSAQ
+641 EELTSFTAQ

-656 ALTEAEL
+656 ALTEADL
-663 YTQRGYGDSAY
+663 YTQQGYGDSAY
-674 YTLTVNLQDGTQYTF
+674 YTLSVITQDGERYTF
-689 LCGFDRVRLLHPTFE
+689 FCGFDRVRLLHPTFE

-718 WIDSPALMACIDSLE
+718 WIDSPALMACLDSLE

-805 AIYYKR
+805 SIYYKR
-811 GGQLYG
+811 GGELYG

-881 SHTDHVADATLA
+881 SHTDHIADATLA

-900 IVARAKQLV
+900 VAARAKQLV
-909 QRRYDTLAG
+909 RQRYDTLAG

-932 LGAETRYAGL
+932 LGAETRYEGL
-942 TLEVYSFSQHYHAQK
+942 TLEIYSFSQHYHAQK

-991 MDGGTRRMLEGS
+991 MDGGTRRILEGS

-1034 DGGLLNEAMSSGI
+1034 DGGRLEEVMSSGI

-1087 VTYLLGDRDGLTDAG
+1087 VAYLLGDRDGLTDAG

>member
-1 MTRARGRRWARALGV
+1 MKEIL
-16 LALFVLAFWLT
+16 LT
-27 GCDPAVF
+27 
-34 WARRAHLR
+34 
-42 DIVSQ
+42 S
-47 LFPPDWSYLSA
+47 
-58 IVAPLLATLRM
+58 
-69 SVTGTALGVLL
+69 SV
-80 ALILAP
+80 
-86 LCAANLPCP
+86 
-95 APVRRILRF
+95 
-104 LVQVLRSFPA
+104 

-122 RQLFRRTVSRRMQYA
+122 RRLFRRTISRRMQYT
-137 LWLLVLVGLLVPVN
+137 LWALVLVRLLVPLN
-151 VGRLAHI
+151 VGTLAHN

-163 EPVQAVVEERL
+163 EPVQTAVEKRL
-174 DTPVLYVQ
+174 ETPVLYMQ
-182 DGTERRP
+182 DGTERHP
-189 AQLLPGKES
+189 AQLLSGEES
-198 QGDPQSPPSDAAQT
+198 QGDPQSPPSDAAQS

-218 YTVTP
+218 SIATP
-223 TYRTVTLSEAL
+223 TYRAVALSEAL
-234 TYVWYAGMS
+234 TYVWYAGMLI
-243 GVGAWFLFTNLRFAR
+243 VGAWFLFTNLRFAR
-258 ALRKARTPYRVE
+258 ALRKARTPYSVE

-292 PAVYLNEK
+292 PAIYLNN
-300 ALQSPDALRFV
+300 AAAASPELLRFV

-331 VCLTIYWFDPLV
+331 LCLTVYWFDPLV
-343 WLAAVLSREDC
+343 WLAAVLSREDG

-379 TLVPVCDKPQN
+379 SLVPVCTKPQN

-395 TTMTSGKRGLKERI
+395 TTMTGGKKSRKERV
-409 TRIAENRQAKAAAVF
+409 TRIAENRQAKTAAVF
-424 AVVALA
+424 AAVALA

-454 AGFTTEDAQACLEF
+454 AGFSTEDAQACLEF
-468 LDWAAELDGS
+468 LDWATGFDGDN
-478 KITGCGAWDAET
+478 AT
-490 GAAHFLLEEPSD
+490 GASWMADGEASLN
-502 DTSAQIEALE
+502 ALE
-512 GILRNVRAEELTP
+512 PQAEFARVVRSIRMEELSP
-525 FAARDGEVRYT
+525 FMDSDEKTLYT
-536 LSFNDDYTGYYGFS
+536 LGFNDGRANYGFGLHES
-550 LSENGQVALDAPA
+550 GQITLIAPKE
-563 VYETEGE
+563 VEGE
-570 PFPYMK
+570 TRLYK
-576 AVAVVDNAELTQALY
+576 TSVAVVNNAELTQFLH
-591 RLLRPALLDG
+591 RLLRPALSDN
-601 LTAAQRDAVDSFLH
+601 LTEAERSVVDEFLH

-674 YTLTVNLQDGTQYTF
+674 YTLTVNMRDGTQYSF
-689 LCGFDRVRLLHPTFE
+689 FCGFDCVRLLHPTFE

-709 SYPSDRPTL
+709 SYPSDRQTL
-718 WIDSPALMACIDSLE
+718 WIDSPALMACINTLH
-733 ASPAPL
+733 SPPTLL
-739 PDFETAAPTPLA
+739 PDLETVDPTPLA
-751 DILPAREPWLTIP
+751 DILPVREAWMTIP

-791 GDGVCEIVNSSDFP
+791 GDGVCEIVNSSPNFP

-811 GGQLYG
+811 GGELYG

-835 YTSAAPASRSLL
+835 YTSAAPASRSVL
-847 FCGLSAGDAPGDGVN
+847 FSGLSAGDAPCDGVN

-900 IVARAKQLV
+900 VAARAKQLV
-909 QRRYDTLAG
+909 RQRYDTLAG
-918 RAAQYDD
+918 SAAQYDD
-925 WYTDVSF
+925 WYTSVSF
-932 LGAETRYAGL
+932 LDVETRYAGL
-942 TLEVYSFSQHYHAQK
+942 TPEVYCFSQHYHAQK
-957 PEKILLAGGTEVDED
+957 PEKIVLAGGTEVDED
-972 GWAILDGD
+972 GWAVLDGD

-991 MDGGTRRMLEGS
+991 MDGGARRILEGS

-1034 DGGLLNEAMSSGI
+1034 DGGRLNEVMSSSGI

-1055 YDAAEQDRA
+1055 YDDTEQDRA

-1087 VTYLLGDRDGLTDAG
+1087 VAYLLGDRDGLTDAG
-1102 RAAQGRFRAKFG
+1102 RAAQARFRAMFG

>member
-1 MTRARGRRWARALGV
+1 MKEIL
-16 LALFVLAFWLT
+16 LT
-27 GCDPAVF
+27 
-34 WARRAHLR
+34 
-42 DIVSQ
+42 S
-47 LFPPDWSYLSA
+47 
-58 IVAPLLATLRM
+58 
-69 SVTGTALGVLL
+69 SV
-80 ALILAP
+80 
-86 LCAANLPCP
+86 
-95 APVRRILRF
+95 
-104 LVQVLRSFPA
+104 

-137 LWLLVLVGLLVPVN
+137 LWLLVLVRLLVPVN
-151 VGRLAHI
+151 VGTLAHN

-163 EPVQAVVEERL
+163 APVQAVVEERL

-198 QGDPQSPPSDAAQT
+198 QGDPQSPPSDAAQS

-234 TYVWYAGMS
+234 TYVWYAGMA

-300 ALQSPDALRFV
+300 ALQSPDTLRFV

-331 VCLTIYWFDPLV
+331 VCLTVYWFDPLV

-364 ALGADERT
+364 ALGADERA
-372 AYGKALL
+372 AYGKTLL

-395 TTMTSGKRGLKERI
+395 TTMTSGKRSLKERI
-409 TRIAENRQAKAAAVF
+409 TRIAENRQAKTAAVF
-424 AVVALA
+424 AAVALA
-430 ALVCA
+430 ALLCA

-512 GILRNVRAEELTP
+512 GILRSVRAEELTP

-563 VYETEGE
+563 EYETEGE

-601 LTAAQRDAVDSFLH
+601 LTEAERGVVDSFLH

-656 ALTEAEL
+656 ALTEADL
-663 YTQRGYGDSAY
+663 YTQQGYGDSAY
-674 YTLTVNLQDGTQYTF
+674 YTLSVITQDGERYTF
-689 LCGFDRVRLLHPTFE
+689 FCGFDRVRLLHPTFE

-718 WIDSPALMACIDSLE
+718 WIDSPALMACINTLHSP
-733 ASPAPL
+733 PAPL
-739 PDFETAAPTPLA
+739 PDFETVAPTPLA
-751 DILPAREPWLTIP
+751 DILPAREPWMTIP

-775 RIPSDAL
+775 RIPSNAL

-835 YTSAAPASRSLL
+835 YTSAAPASRSIL
-847 FCGLSAGDAPGDGVN
+847 FSGLSAGDAPGDGVN

-909 QRRYDTLAG
+909 RQRYDTLAG
-918 RAAQYDD
+918 SAAQYDD

-932 LGAETRYAGL
+932 LGAETRYEGL

-957 PEKILLAGGTEVDED
+957 PENILLAGGTEVDED
-972 GWAILDGD
+972 GWAFLDGD

-1034 DGGLLNEAMSSGI
+1034 DGGRLKEAMSSGI

-1087 VTYLLGDRDGLTDAG
+1087 VAYLLGDRDGLTDAG

>member
-1 MTRARGRRWARALGV
+1 MKEIL
-16 LALFVLAFWLT
+16 LT
-27 GCDPAVF
+27 
-34 WARRAHLR
+34 
-42 DIVSQ
+42 S
-47 LFPPDWSYLSA
+47 S
-58 IVAPLLATLRM
+58 
-69 SVTGTALGVLL
+69 
-80 ALILAP
+80 
-86 LCAANLPCP
+86 
-95 APVRRILRF
+95 
-104 LVQVLRSFPA
+104 A

-137 LWLLVLVGLLVPVN
+137 LWLLVLVRLLVPVN
-151 VGRLAHI
+151 VGTLAHN

-198 QGDPQSPPSDAAQT
+198 QGEPLSPPSGAAQT

-234 TYVWYAGMS
+234 TYVWSAGMA

-258 ALRKARTPYRVE
+258 ALRKARTPYSVE

-331 VCLTIYWFDPLV
+331 VCLTVYWFDPLV
-343 WLAAVLSREDC
+343 WLAAVLSREDG

-364 ALGADERT
+364 ALGADERA
-372 AYGKALL
+372 AYGKTLL
-379 TLVPVCDKPQN
+379 ALVPVCDKPQN

-395 TTMTSGKRGLKERI
+395 TTMTSGKRSLKERV
-409 TRIAENRQAKAAAVF
+409 TCIAENRQAKAVAVF
-424 AVVALA
+424 AAVALA
-430 ALVCA
+430 AAVCA
-435 VSFTGAPD
+435 VSFTGSSRPLSEVCGEFWDVEATCTYVEERPD
-443 TPPEVTQEWYD
+443 VDARYTPADGTVRLSEHLALVRIGSAHPKKTVAVNPAWSTLYLTLPDADGGTAEPLTINFIREYD
-454 AGFTTEDAQACLEF
+454 APGSTE
-468 LDWAAELDGS
+468 
-478 KITGCGAWDAET
+478 
-490 GAAHFLLEEPSD
+490 
-502 DTSAQIEALE
+502 
-512 GILRNVRAEELTP
+512 
-525 FAARDGEVRYT
+525 
-536 LSFNDDYTGYYGFS
+536 
-550 LSENGQVALDAPA
+550 A
-563 VYETEGE
+563 VYSLNIGTRDAAKSYKVLSGQEEIDAFLAYLRGEASPEQISHPAFPNNLTEAERG
-570 PFPYMK
+570 
-576 AVAVVDNAELTQALY
+576 VVDE
-591 RLLRPALLDG
+591 
-601 LTAAQRDAVDSFLH
+601 FLH

-628 QFRDGSS
+628 RFQSGSG

-656 ALTEAEL
+656 ALTEADL

-751 DILPAREPWLTIP
+751 DILPAREPWMTIP

-829 ELNWWD
+829 EMSYWD
-835 YTSAAPASRSLL
+835 YTFPASRSILL
-847 FCGLSAGDAPGDGVN
+847 GGLSAGDAPGDGVN

-900 IVARAKQLV
+900 VAARAKQLV

-918 RAAQYDD
+918 SAAQYDD

-957 PEKILLAGGTEVDED
+957 PENILLAGGTEVDED

-1034 DGGLLNEAMSSGI
+1034 DGGRLKEAMSSGI

-1102 RAAQGRFRAKFG
+1102 RAAQERFRAKFG

>member
-1 MTRARGRRWARALGV
+1 MKEIL
-16 LALFVLAFWLT
+16 LT
-27 GCDPAVF
+27 
-34 WARRAHLR
+34 
-42 DIVSQ
+42 S
-47 LFPPDWSYLSA
+47 S
-58 IVAPLLATLRM
+58 
-69 SVTGTALGVLL
+69 
-80 ALILAP
+80 
-86 LCAANLPCP
+86 
-95 APVRRILRF
+95 
-104 LVQVLRSFPA
+104 A

-137 LWLLVLVGLLVPVN
+137 LWLLVLVRLLVPVN
-151 VGRLAHI
+151 VGTLAHN

-198 QGDPQSPPSDAAQT
+198 QGEPLSPPSGAAQT

-234 TYVWYAGMS
+234 TYVWSAGMA

-258 ALRKARTPYRVE
+258 ALRKARTPYSVE

-331 VCLTIYWFDPLV
+331 VCLTVYWFDPLV
-343 WLAAVLSREDC
+343 WLAAVLSREDG

-364 ALGADERT
+364 ALGADERA
-372 AYGKALL
+372 AYGKTLL
-379 TLVPVCDKPQN
+379 ALVPVCDKPQN

-395 TTMTSGKRGLKERI
+395 TTMTSGKRSLKERV
-409 TRIAENRQAKAAAVF
+409 TCIAENRQAKAVAVF
-424 AVVALA
+424 AAVALA
-430 ALVCA
+430 AAVCA
-435 VSFTGAPD
+435 VSFTGSSRPLSEVCGEFWDVEATCTYVEERPD
-443 TPPEVTQEWYD
+443 VDARYTPADGTVRLSEHLALVRIGSAHPKKTVAVNPAWSTLYLTLPDADGGTAEPLTINFIREYD
-454 AGFTTEDAQACLEF
+454 APGSTE
-468 LDWAAELDGS
+468 
-478 KITGCGAWDAET
+478 
-490 GAAHFLLEEPSD
+490 
-502 DTSAQIEALE
+502 
-512 GILRNVRAEELTP
+512 
-525 FAARDGEVRYT
+525 
-536 LSFNDDYTGYYGFS
+536 
-550 LSENGQVALDAPA
+550 A
-563 VYETEGE
+563 VYSLNIGTRDAAKSYKVLSGQEEIDAFLAYLRGEASPEQISHPAFPNNLTEAERG
-570 PFPYMK
+570 
-576 AVAVVDNAELTQALY
+576 VVDE
-591 RLLRPALLDG
+591 
-601 LTAAQRDAVDSFLH
+601 FLH

-674 YTLTVNLQDGTQYTF
+674 YTLTVNLLDGTQYTF

-751 DILPAREPWLTIP
+751 DILPAREPWMTIP

-775 RIPSDAL
+775 RIPSNAL

-829 ELNWWD
+829 EMSYWD
-835 YTSAAPASRSLL
+835 YTFPASRSILL
-847 FCGLSAGDAPGDGVN
+847 GGLSAGDAPGDGVN

-900 IVARAKQLV
+900 VAARAKQLV

-918 RAAQYDD
+918 SAAQYDD

-957 PEKILLAGGTEVDED
+957 PENILLAGGTEVDED

-1015 YADLTAL
+1015 YSDLTAL

-1034 DGGLLNEAMSSGI
+1034 DGGRLKEAMSSGI

-1102 RAAQGRFRAKFG
+1102 RAAQERFRAKFG

>member
-1 MTRARGRRWARALGV
+1 MKEIL
-16 LALFVLAFWLT
+16 LT
-27 GCDPAVF
+27 
-34 WARRAHLR
+34 
-42 DIVSQ
+42 S
-47 LFPPDWSYLSA
+47 
-58 IVAPLLATLRM
+58 
-69 SVTGTALGVLL
+69 SV
-80 ALILAP
+80 
-86 LCAANLPCP
+86 
-95 APVRRILRF
+95 
-104 LVQVLRSFPA
+104 

-122 RQLFRRTVSRRMQYA
+122 RRLFRRTISRRMQYV
-137 LWLLVLVGLLVPVN
+137 LWALVLVRLLVPLN
-151 VGRLAHI
+151 VGTLAHN

-163 EPVQAVVEERL
+163 EPVQAAVEKRL
-174 DTPVLYVQ
+174 ETPILYTQ

-189 AQLLPGKES
+189 AQLANGNAPQGES
-198 QGDPQSPPSDAAQT
+198 QSPPADAAQS

-218 YTVTP
+218 SLVTP
-223 TYRTVTLSEAL
+223 TYRAVALSEAL
-234 TYVWYAGMS
+234 TYVWYAGMLI
-243 GVGAWFLFTNLRFAR
+243 VGAWFLFTNLRFAR
-258 ALRKARTPYRVE
+258 ALRKARTPYSVE
-270 GCRYPVYLVSALPSP
+270 GCRYPVYLVPALPSP

-292 PAVYLNEK
+292 PAIYLNN
-300 ALQSPDALRFV
+300 AATASPETLRFV

-331 VCLTIYWFDPLV
+331 LCLTVYWFDPLV
-343 WLAAVLSREDC
+343 WLAAVLSREDG

-364 ALGADERT
+364 MLGADERT

-379 TLVPVCDKPQN
+379 SLVPVCAKPQN

-395 TTMTSGKRGLKERI
+395 TTMTGGKRSLKERV
-409 TRIAENRQAKAAAVF
+409 TRIAENRQAKAVAVF
-424 AVVALA
+424 AAVALA

-443 TPPEVTQEWYD
+443 TPSEVTQEWYD
-454 AGFTTEDAQACLEF
+454 AGFSTEDAQACLEF
-468 LDWAAELDGS
+468 LDWAAGFDGDN
-478 KITGCGAWDAET
+478 AT
-490 GAAHFLLEEPSD
+490 GASWMADGEASLN
-502 DTSAQIEALE
+502 ALE
-512 GILRNVRAEELTP
+512 PQAEFARVVRSIRMEELSP
-525 FAARDGEVRYT
+525 FTDSNEKTLYT
-536 LSFNDDYTGYYGFS
+536 LGFNDGRANYGFGLHQS
-550 LSENGQVALDAPA
+550 GQITLIAPKE
-563 VYETEGE
+563 VEVEGE
-570 PFPYMK
+570 TRLYK
-576 AVAVVDNAELTQALY
+576 TSVAVVNNAELTQFLHQ
-591 RLLRPALLDG
+591 LLRPALSDN
-601 LTAAQRDAVDSFLH
+601 LTEAERSVVDEFLH

-674 YTLTVNLQDGTQYTF
+674 YTLTVNLRDGTQYTL
-689 LCGFDRVRLLHPTFE
+689 LCGFDCARLLHPTFE

-709 SYPSDRPTL
+709 SYPSDRQTL
-718 WIDSPALMACIDSLE
+718 WIDSPALMACINSLHSPPTTLPDLE
-733 ASPAPL
+733 AV
-739 PDFETAAPTPLA
+739 DPTPLA
-751 DILPAREPWLTIP
+751 DILPAREPWMTIP

-775 RIPSDAL
+775 RIPSDSL
-782 DWLTQMDMD
+782 DWLIQMDMD
-791 GDGVCEIVNSSDFP
+791 GDGVCEIVNSSPNFP

-893 DPSVPAE
+893 NPSVPAE
-900 IVARAKQLV
+900 VAARAKQLV
-909 QRRYDTLAG
+909 RQRYDTLAG
-918 RAAQYDD
+918 SAAQYDD

-932 LGAETRYAGL
+932 LGAETRYEGL
-942 TLEVYSFSQHYHAQK
+942 TLEVYCFSQHYHAQK

-972 GWAILDGD
+972 GWAVLDGD

-991 MDGGTRRMLEGS
+991 SDGGTRRMLEGS

-1034 DGGLLNEAMSSGI
+1034 DGGRLKEAMSSGG

-1087 VTYLLGDRDGLTDAG
+1087 VAYLLGDRDGLTDAG
-1102 RAAQGRFRAKFG
+1102 RAAQARFRTMFG

>member
-1 MTRARGRRWARALGV
+1 MKEIL
-16 LALFVLAFWLT
+16 LT
-27 GCDPAVF
+27 
-34 WARRAHLR
+34 
-42 DIVSQ
+42 S
-47 LFPPDWSYLSA
+47 S
-58 IVAPLLATLRM
+58 
-69 SVTGTALGVLL
+69 
-80 ALILAP
+80 
-86 LCAANLPCP
+86 
-95 APVRRILRF
+95 
-104 LVQVLRSFPA
+104 A

-137 LWLLVLVGLLVPVN
+137 LWLLVLVRLLVPVN
-151 VGRLAHI
+151 VGTLAHN

-198 QGDPQSPPSDAAQT
+198 QGEPLSPPSDAAQI

-234 TYVWYAGMS
+234 TYVWYAGMA

-258 ALRKARTPYRVE
+258 ALRKARTPYRAE

-331 VCLTIYWFDPLV
+331 VCLTVYWFDPLV
-343 WLAAVLSREDC
+343 WLAAVLSREDG

-364 ALGADERT
+364 ALGADERA
-372 AYGKALL
+372 AYGKTLL
-379 TLVPVCDKPQN
+379 ALVPVCDKPQN

-395 TTMTSGKRGLKERI
+395 TTMTSGKRSLKERI
-409 TRIAENRQAKAAAVF
+409 TRIAENRQAKTAAVF
-424 AVVALA
+424 AAVALA

-490 GAAHFLLEEPSD
+490 GAARFLLEEPSD

-512 GILRNVRAEELTP
+512 GILRSVRAEELTP

-536 LSFNDDYTGYYGFS
+536 LAFNDDYTGYYGFS

-563 VYETEGE
+563 EYETEGE
-570 PFPYMK
+570 PFSYMK

-615 WAQALRAEDILNL
+615 WAQALRAEDILDL

-704 PGLSS
+704 PALSS
-709 SYPSDRPTL
+709 SYPSDRQTL

-739 PDFETAAPTPLA
+739 PDFETVDPTPLA
-751 DILPAREPWLTIP
+751 DILPAREPWMTIP

-829 ELNWWD
+829 EMSYWD
-835 YTSAAPASRSLL
+835 YTFPASRSVL

-881 SHTDHVADATLA
+881 SHTDHIADATLA

-900 IVARAKQLV
+900 VAARAKQLV
-909 QRRYDTLAG
+909 RQRYDTLAG
-918 RAAQYDD
+918 SAAQYDD

-932 LGAETRYAGL
+932 LGAETRYEGL

-957 PEKILLAGGTEVDED
+957 PENILLAGGTEVDED
-972 GWAILDGD
+972 GWAFLDGD

-1034 DGGLLNEAMSSGI
+1034 DGGRLNEVMSSSGI

-1087 VTYLLGDRDGLTDAG
+1087 VAYLLGDRDGLTDAG

>member
-1 MTRARGRRWARALGV
+1 MKEIL
-16 LALFVLAFWLT
+16 LT
-27 GCDPAVF
+27 
-34 WARRAHLR
+34 
-42 DIVSQ
+42 S
-47 LFPPDWSYLSA
+47 
-58 IVAPLLATLRM
+58 
-69 SVTGTALGVLL
+69 SV
-80 ALILAP
+80 
-86 LCAANLPCP
+86 
-95 APVRRILRF
+95 
-104 LVQVLRSFPA
+104 

-137 LWLLVLVGLLVPVN
+137 LWLLVLVRLLVPLN
-151 VGRLAHI
+151 VGTLAHN

-198 QGDPQSPPSDAAQT
+198 QGDPQSPPSDAAQS

-218 YTVTP
+218 SIVTP

-234 TYVWYAGMS
+234 TYVWYAGMA

-270 GCRYPVYLVSALPSP
+270 GCRYPVYLVPELPSP

-331 VCLTIYWFDPLV
+331 VCLTVYWFDPLV
-343 WLAAVLSREDC
+343 WLAAVLSREDG

-379 TLVPVCDKPQN
+379 ALVPVCDKPQN

-395 TTMTSGKRGLKERI
+395 TTMTSGKRSLKERI

-424 AVVALA
+424 TVVALA

-435 VSFTGAPD
+435 VSFTGSSRPLSA
-443 TPPEVTQEWYD
+443 V
-454 AGFTTEDAQACLEF
+454 
-468 LDWAAELDGS
+468 
-478 KITGCGAWDAET
+478 CGDFWDAEAT
-490 GAAHFLLEEPSD
+490 CTYVEERPDVDARYTPADGTVRLSEHLALVRIGSAHPKKTVAVNPAWSTLYLTLPDADGGAAGH
-502 DTSAQIEALE
+502 
-512 GILRNVRAEELTP
+512 LTIN
-525 FAARDGEVRYT
+525 FIREY
-536 LSFNDDYTGYYGFS
+536 
-550 LSENGQVALDAPA
+550 DAPGSTEA
-563 VYETEGE
+563 VYSLNIGTRDAAKSYKVLSGQEEIDAFLAYLRGEASPEQISHPAFPNNLTEAERG
-570 PFPYMK
+570 
-576 AVAVVDNAELTQALY
+576 VVDE
-591 RLLRPALLDG
+591 
-601 LTAAQRDAVDSFLH
+601 FLH

-635 SRFLVD
+635 SRSLLD
-641 AELTALSAQ
+641 EELTSFTAQ

-656 ALTEAEL
+656 ALTEADL
-663 YTQRGYGDSAY
+663 YTQQGYGDSAY
-674 YTLTVNLQDGTQYTF
+674 YTLSVITQDGERYTF
-689 LCGFDRVRLLHPTFE
+689 FCGFDRVRLLHPTFE

-718 WIDSPALMACIDSLE
+718 WIDSPALMACLDSLE

-751 DILPAREPWLTIP
+751 DILPAQEPWLTIP

-829 ELNWWD
+829 EMSYWD
-835 YTSAAPASRSLL
+835 YTFPASRSLL

-881 SHTDHVADATLA
+881 SHTDHIADATLA

-900 IVARAKQLV
+900 VAARAKQLV
-909 QRRYDTLAG
+909 RQRYDTLAG
-918 RAAQYDD
+918 SAAQYDD

-932 LGAETRYAGL
+932 LGAETRYEGL

-957 PEKILLAGGTEVDED
+957 PENILLAGGTEVDED

-991 MDGGTRRMLEGS
+991 SDGGTRRMLEGS

-1087 VTYLLGDRDGLTDAG
+1087 VAYLLGDRDGLTDAG
-1102 RAAQGRFRAKFG
+1102 RAAQERFRAKFG

>member
-1 MTRARGRRWARALGV
+1 MKEIL
-16 LALFVLAFWLT
+16 LT
-27 GCDPAVF
+27 
-34 WARRAHLR
+34 
-42 DIVSQ
+42 S
-47 LFPPDWSYLSA
+47 
-58 IVAPLLATLRM
+58 
-69 SVTGTALGVLL
+69 SV
-80 ALILAP
+80 
-86 LCAANLPCP
+86 
-95 APVRRILRF
+95 
-104 LVQVLRSFPA
+104 

-122 RQLFRRTVSRRMQYA
+122 RQLFRRTISRRMQYA
-137 LWLLVLVGLLVPVN
+137 LWLLVLVRLLVPVN
-151 VGRLAHI
+151 VGTLAHN

-163 EPVQAVVEERL
+163 EPVQTVVEERL

-198 QGDPQSPPSDAAQT
+198 QGEPQSPPSDAAQS

-234 TYVWYAGMS
+234 TYVWYAGMLI
-243 GVGAWFLFTNLRFAR
+243 VGAWFLFTNLRFAR

-331 VCLTIYWFDPLV
+331 VCLTVYWFDPLV
-343 WLAAVLSREDC
+343 WLAAVLSREDG

-364 ALGADERT
+364 ALGADERA
-372 AYGKALL
+372 AYGKTLL

-395 TTMTSGKRGLKERI
+395 TTMTSGKRSLKERI
-409 TRIAENRQAKAAAVF
+409 TRIAEDRQAKAAAVF
-424 AVVALA
+424 AAVALA

-435 VSFTGAPD
+435 VSFTGSSRPLS
-443 TPPEVTQEWYD
+443 EV
-454 AGFTTEDAQACLEF
+454 
-468 LDWAAELDGS
+468 
-478 KITGCGAWDAET
+478 CGDFWDAEAT
-490 GAAHFLLEEPSD
+490 CTYVEERPD
-502 DTSAQIEALE
+502 VDA
-512 GILRNVRAEELTP
+512 
-525 FAARDGEVRYT
+525 RYT
-536 LSFNDDYTGYYGFS
+536 PADGTVR
-550 LSENGQVALDAPA
+550 LSEHLALVRIGSAHPKKTVAVNPAWSTLYLTLPDADGGTAEPLTINFIREYDAPGSTEA
-563 VYETEGE
+563 VYSLNIGTRDAAKSYKVLSGQEEIDAFLAYLRGEASPEQISHPAFPNNLTEAE
-570 PFPYMK
+570 RS
-576 AVAVVDNAELTQALY
+576 VVDE
-591 RLLRPALLDG
+591 
-601 LTAAQRDAVDSFLH
+601 FLH

-628 QFRDGSS
+628 RFQSGSS

-656 ALTEAEL
+656 ALTEADL
-663 YTQRGYGDSAY
+663 YTQQGYGDSAY
-674 YTLTVNLQDGTQYTF
+674 YTLSVITQDGERYTF
-689 LCGFDRVRLLHPTFE
+689 FCGFDRVRLLHPTFE

-811 GGQLYG
+811 GGELYG

-881 SHTDHVADATLA
+881 SHTDHIADATLA

-900 IVARAKQLV
+900 VAARAKQLV
-909 QRRYDTLAG
+909 RQRYDTLAG
-918 RAAQYDD
+918 SAAQYDD

-942 TLEVYSFSQHYHAQK
+942 TLEVYCFSQHYHAQK

-991 MDGGTRRMLEGS
+991 MDGGTRRILEGS

-1015 YADLTAL
+1015 YSDLTAL

-1034 DGGLLNEAMSSGI
+1034 DGGRLKEAMSSGI

-1102 RAAQGRFRAKFG
+1102 RAAQERFRAKFG

>member
-1 MTRARGRRWARALGV
+1 MKEIL
-16 LALFVLAFWLT
+16 LT
-27 GCDPAVF
+27 
-34 WARRAHLR
+34 
-42 DIVSQ
+42 S
-47 LFPPDWSYLSA
+47 S
-58 IVAPLLATLRM
+58 
-69 SVTGTALGVLL
+69 
-80 ALILAP
+80 
-86 LCAANLPCP
+86 
-95 APVRRILRF
+95 
-104 LVQVLRSFPA
+104 A

-137 LWLLVLVGLLVPVN
+137 LWLLVLARLLVPVN
-151 VGRLAHI
+151 VGTLAHN

-163 EPVQAVVEERL
+163 APVQTVVEERL

-198 QGDPQSPPSDAAQT
+198 QGDPQSPPSDAAQS

-234 TYVWYAGMS
+234 TYVWYAGMA

-331 VCLTIYWFDPLV
+331 VCLTVYWFDPLV

-372 AYGKALL
+372 AYGKTLL
-379 TLVPVCDKPQN
+379 ALVPVCDKPQN

-395 TTMTSGKRGLKERI
+395 TTMTSGKRSLKERI

-490 GAAHFLLEEPSD
+490 GAARFLLEEPSD

-512 GILRNVRAEELTP
+512 GILRSVRAEELTP

-536 LSFNDDYTGYYGFS
+536 LTFNDDYTGYYGFS
-550 LSENGQVALDAPA
+550 LSENGQVVLDAPA
-563 VYETEGE
+563 EYETEGE
-570 PFPYMK
+570 PFSYMK

-591 RLLRPALLDG
+591 RLLRPALLDN
-601 LTAAQRDAVDSFLH
+601 LTEAERSVVDEFLH

-628 QFRDGSS
+628 HFRDGSG
-635 SRFLVD
+635 SRFLLGE
-641 AELTALSAQ
+641 ELTSFTAQ

-656 ALTEAEL
+656 ALTEADL
-663 YTQRGYGDSAY
+663 YTQQGYGDSAY
-674 YTLTVNLQDGTQYTF
+674 YTLSVITQDGERYTF
-689 LCGFDRVRLLHPTFE
+689 FCGFDRVRLLHPTFE

-718 WIDSPALMACIDSLE
+718 WIDSPALMACLDSLE

-811 GGQLYG
+811 GSELYG

-829 ELNWWD
+829 EMSYWD
-835 YTSAAPASRSLL
+835 YTFPASRSLL
-847 FCGLSAGDAPGDGVN
+847 LGGLSAGDAPGDGVN

-900 IVARAKQLV
+900 VAARAKQLV
-909 QRRYDTLAG
+909 RQRYDTLAG
-918 RAAQYDD
+918 SAAQYDD

-932 LGAETRYAGL
+932 LGAETRYEGL
-942 TLEVYSFSQHYHAQK
+942 APEVYCFSQHYHAQK

-1034 DGGLLNEAMSSGI
+1034 DGDKLKEVMSSDI

-1087 VTYLLGDRDGLTDAG
+1087 VAYLLGDRDGLTDAG
-1102 RAAQGRFRAKFG
+1102 RAAQERFRAKFG

>member
-1 MTRARGRRWARALGV
+1 MKEIL
-16 LALFVLAFWLT
+16 LT
-27 GCDPAVF
+27 
-34 WARRAHLR
+34 
-42 DIVSQ
+42 S
-47 LFPPDWSYLSA
+47 
-58 IVAPLLATLRM
+58 
-69 SVTGTALGVLL
+69 SV
-80 ALILAP
+80 
-86 LCAANLPCP
+86 
-95 APVRRILRF
+95 
-104 LVQVLRSFPA
+104 

-122 RQLFRRTVSRRMQYA
+122 RQLFRRTISRRMQYA
-137 LWLLVLVGLLVPVN
+137 LWLLVLVRLLVPVN
-151 VGRLAHI
+151 VGTLAHN

-163 EPVQAVVEERL
+163 EPVQTVVEERL

-198 QGDPQSPPSDAAQT
+198 QGEPLSPPSGAAQA

-234 TYVWYAGMS
+234 TYVWYAGMA

-258 ALRKARTPYRVE
+258 AMRKARTPYRVE

-311 LAHEQTH
+311 LAHEQMH

-331 VCLTIYWFDPLV
+331 LCLTVYWFDPLV

-379 TLVPVCDKPQN
+379 ALVPVCDKPQN

-395 TTMTSGKRGLKERI
+395 TTMTSGKRSLKERI

-424 AVVALA
+424 AAAALA

-443 TPPEVTQEWYD
+443 TTPEVTQEWYD
-454 AGFTTEDAQACLEF
+454 AGFTTEDARACLEF

-490 GAAHFLLEEPSD
+490 GAARFLLEEPSD

-512 GILRNVRAEELTP
+512 GILRSVRAEELTP

-563 VYETEGE
+563 EYETKGE
-570 PFPYMK
+570 PFSYMK

-635 SRFLVD
+635 SRSLLD
-641 AELTALSAQ
+641 EELTSFTAQ

-656 ALTEAEL
+656 ALTEADL
-663 YTQRGYGDSAY
+663 YTQQGYGDSAY
-674 YTLTVNLQDGTQYTF
+674 YTLSVITQDGERYTF
-689 LCGFDRVRLLHPTFE
+689 FCGFDRVRLLHPTFE

-718 WIDSPALMACIDSLE
+718 WIDSPALMACLDSLE

-811 GGQLYG
+811 GGELYG

-835 YTSAAPASRSLL
+835 YTSAAPDSRSVL
-847 FCGLSAGDAPGDGVN
+847 FCGLSAGNAPGDGVN

-909 QRRYDTLAG
+909 RQRYDTLAG
-918 RAAQYDD
+918 SAAQYDD

-932 LGAETRYAGL
+932 LGAETRYEGL
-942 TLEVYSFSQHYHAQK
+942 TPEVYCFSQHYHAQK
-957 PEKILLAGGTEVDED
+957 PENILLAGGTEVDED
-972 GWAILDGD
+972 GWAFLDGD

-991 MDGGTRRMLEGS
+991 MDGGTRRILEGS

-1015 YADLTAL
+1015 YSDLTAL

-1034 DGGLLNEAMSSGI
+1034 DGGRLKEAMSSGI

-1102 RAAQGRFRAKFG
+1102 RAAQERFRAKFG

>member
-1 MTRARGRRWARALGV
+1 MKEIL
-16 LALFVLAFWLT
+16 LT
-27 GCDPAVF
+27 
-34 WARRAHLR
+34 
-42 DIVSQ
+42 S
-47 LFPPDWSYLSA
+47 
-58 IVAPLLATLRM
+58 
-69 SVTGTALGVLL
+69 SV
-80 ALILAP
+80 
-86 LCAANLPCP
+86 
-95 APVRRILRF
+95 
-104 LVQVLRSFPA
+104 

-122 RQLFRRTVSRRMQYA
+122 RRLFRRTISRRMQYT
-137 LWLLVLVGLLVPVN
+137 LWALVLVRLLVPLN
-151 VGRLAHI
+151 VGTLAHN

-163 EPVQAVVEERL
+163 EPVQTAVEKRL
-174 DTPVLYVQ
+174 ETPVLYMQ
-182 DGTERRP
+182 DGTERHP
-189 AQLLPGKES
+189 AQLLSGEES
-198 QGDPQSPPSDAAQT
+198 QGDPQSPPSDAAQS

-218 YTVTP
+218 SIVTP
-223 TYRTVTLSEAL
+223 TYRAVALSEAL
-234 TYVWYAGMS
+234 TYVWYAGMLI
-243 GVGAWFLFTNLRFAR
+243 VGAWFLFTNLRFAR
-258 ALRKARTPYRVE
+258 ALRKARTPYSVE

-292 PAVYLNEK
+292 PAIYLNN
-300 ALQSPDALRFV
+300 AAAASPELLRFV

-331 VCLTIYWFDPLV
+331 LCLTVYWFDPLV
-343 WLAAVLSREDC
+343 WLAAVLSREDG

-379 TLVPVCDKPQN
+379 SLVPVCTKPQN

-395 TTMTSGKRGLKERI
+395 TTMTGGKKSLKERV
-409 TRIAENRQAKAAAVF
+409 TRIAENRQAKTAAVF
-424 AVVALA
+424 VAVALA

-435 VSFTGAPD
+435 VSFTGSSRPLSA
-443 TPPEVTQEWYD
+443 V
-454 AGFTTEDAQACLEF
+454 
-468 LDWAAELDGS
+468 
-478 KITGCGAWDAET
+478 CGDFWDAEVT
-490 GAAHFLLEEPSD
+490 CTYVEERPD
-502 DTSAQIEALE
+502 VDA
-512 GILRNVRAEELTP
+512 
-525 FAARDGEVRYT
+525 RYT
-536 LSFNDDYTGYYGFS
+536 PADGTVC
-550 LSENGQVALDAPA
+550 LSEHLALVRIGSAHPKKTVAVNPAWSTLYLTLPDADGGTAEPLTINFIREYDAPGSTEA
-563 VYETEGE
+563 VYSLNIGTRDAAKSYKVLSGQEEIDAFLAYLRGEAAPEQISQPAFPNNLTEAE
-570 PFPYMK
+570 RS
-576 AVAVVDNAELTQALY
+576 VVDE
-591 RLLRPALLDG
+591 
-601 LTAAQRDAVDSFLH
+601 FLH
-615 WAQALRAEDILNL
+615 WAQALRAEDIHNL
-628 QFRDGSS
+628 QFRDGSG
-635 SRFLVD
+635 SRYLVD

-663 YTQRGYGDSAY
+663 YTQRGYGDSTY
-674 YTLTVNLQDGTQYTF
+674 YTLAVNLRDGTQYTF
-689 LCGFDRVRLLHPTFE
+689 LCGFDCVRLLSPAFE
-704 PGLSS
+704 PALSS
-709 SYPSDRPTL
+709 SYPNNRPTL
-718 WIDSPALMACIDSLE
+718 WLDSPALMACIDSLE

-751 DILPAREPWLTIP
+751 DILPAREPWMTIP

-791 GDGVCEIVNSSDFP
+791 GDGVCEIVNSSPNFP

-811 GGQLYG
+811 GGELYG

-829 ELNWWD
+829 EMSYWD
-835 YTSAAPASRSLL
+835 YTSAAPASRSILL
-847 FCGLSAGDAPGDGVN
+847 GGLSAGDAPGDGIN

-909 QRRYDTLAG
+909 RQRYDTLAG
-918 RAAQYDD
+918 SAAQYDD

-932 LGAETRYAGL
+932 LGAETRYEGL
-942 TLEVYSFSQHYHAQK
+942 TLEVYSSSQHYHAQK
-957 PEKILLAGGTEVDED
+957 PENILLAGGTEVDED
-972 GWAILDGD
+972 GWAFLDGD

-991 MDGGTRRMLEGS
+991 TDGGTRRMLEGS

-1034 DGGLLNEAMSSGI
+1034 DGGRLNEVMSSSGI

-1055 YDAAEQDRA
+1055 YDAVEQDRA

-1072 ASLTDS
+1072 TSLTDS

-1087 VTYLLGDRDGLTDAG
+1087 VAYLLGDRDGLTDAG
-1102 RAAQGRFRAKFG
+1102 RTAQARFRAMFG

>member
-1 MTRARGRRWARALGV
+1 MKEIL
-16 LALFVLAFWLT
+16 LT
-27 GCDPAVF
+27 
-34 WARRAHLR
+34 
-42 DIVSQ
+42 S
-47 LFPPDWSYLSA
+47 
-58 IVAPLLATLRM
+58 
-69 SVTGTALGVLL
+69 SV
-80 ALILAP
+80 
-86 LCAANLPCP
+86 
-95 APVRRILRF
+95 
-104 LVQVLRSFPA
+104 

-137 LWLLVLVGLLVPVN
+137 LWLLVLVRLLVPVN
-151 VGRLAHI
+151 VGTLAHN

-198 QGDPQSPPSDAAQT
+198 QGEPLSPPSDAAQS

-234 TYVWYAGMS
+234 TYVWYAGMV

-331 VCLTIYWFDPLV
+331 VCLTVYWFDPLV

-364 ALGADERT
+364 ALGADERA
-372 AYGKALL
+372 AYGKTLL
-379 TLVPVCDKPQN
+379 ALVPVCDKPQN

-395 TTMTSGKRGLKERI
+395 TTMTSGKRSLKERI

-443 TPPEVTQEWYD
+443 TTPEVTQEWYD
-454 AGFTTEDAQACLEF
+454 AGFTTEDARACLEF

-490 GAAHFLLEEPSD
+490 GAARFLLEEPSD
-502 DTSAQIEALE
+502 NTSAQIEALE
-512 GILRNVRAEELTP
+512 GILRSVRAEELTP

-563 VYETEGE
+563 EYETEGE
-570 PFPYMK
+570 PFSYMK

-615 WAQALRAEDILNL
+615 WAQALRAEDILDL
-628 QFRDGSS
+628 RFQSGSG

-674 YTLTVNLQDGTQYTF
+674 YTLAVNLRDGTQYTF
-689 LCGFDRVRLLHPTFE
+689 LCGFDCVRLLSPAFE
-704 PGLSS
+704 PALSS

-718 WIDSPALMACIDSLE
+718 WIDSPALMACLDSLE

-751 DILPAREPWLTIP
+751 DILPAQEPWLTIP

-829 ELNWWD
+829 EMSYWD
-835 YTSAAPASRSLL
+835 YTFPASRSILL
-847 FCGLSAGDAPGDGVN
+847 GGLSAGNAPGDGVN

-900 IVARAKQLV
+900 IAARAKQLV
-909 QRRYDTLAG
+909 RQRYDTLAG
-918 RAAQYDD
+918 SAAQYDD

-932 LGAETRYAGL
+932 LGAETRYEGL
-942 TLEVYSFSQHYHAQK
+942 APEVYCFSQHYHAQK

-1034 DGGLLNEAMSSGI
+1034 DGGLLNEAMSSGG

-1087 VTYLLGDRDGLTDAG
+1087 VAYLLGDRDGLTDAG

>member
-1 MTRARGRRWARALGV
+1 MKEIL
-16 LALFVLAFWLT
+16 LT
-27 GCDPAVF
+27 
-34 WARRAHLR
+34 
-42 DIVSQ
+42 S
-47 LFPPDWSYLSA
+47 
-58 IVAPLLATLRM
+58 
-69 SVTGTALGVLL
+69 SV
-80 ALILAP
+80 
-86 LCAANLPCP
+86 
-95 APVRRILRF
+95 
-104 LVQVLRSFPA
+104 

-122 RQLFRRTVSRRMQYA
+122 RRLFRRTISRRMQYT
-137 LWLLVLVGLLVPVN
+137 LWALVLVRLLVPLN
-151 VGRLAHI
+151 VGTLAHN

-163 EPVQAVVEERL
+163 EPVQTAVEKRL
-174 DTPVLYVQ
+174 ETPILYMQ
-182 DGTERRP
+182 DGTERHP
-189 AQLLPGKES
+189 AQLLSGEES
-198 QGDPQSPPSDAAQT
+198 QGDPQSPPSDVAQS

-218 YTVTP
+218 SIVTP
-223 TYRTVTLSEAL
+223 TYRAVALSEAL
-234 TYVWYAGMS
+234 TYVWYAGMLI
-243 GVGAWFLFTNLRFAR
+243 VGAWFLFTNLRFAR
-258 ALRKARTPYRVE
+258 ALRKARTPYSVE

-292 PAVYLNEK
+292 PAIYLNN
-300 ALQSPDALRFV
+300 AAAASPELLRFV

-331 VCLTIYWFDPLV
+331 LCLTVYWFDPLV
-343 WLAAVLSREDC
+343 WLAAVLSREDG

-379 TLVPVCDKPQN
+379 SLVPVCTKPQN

-395 TTMTSGKRGLKERI
+395 TTMTGGKKSLKERV
-409 TRIAENRQAKAAAVF
+409 TRIAENRQAKTAAVF
-424 AVVALA
+424 AAVALA

-454 AGFTTEDAQACLEF
+454 AGFSTEDAQACLEF
-468 LDWAAELDGS
+468 LDWATGFDGDN
-478 KITGCGAWDAET
+478 AT
-490 GAAHFLLEEPSD
+490 GASWMADGEASLN
-502 DTSAQIEALE
+502 ALE
-512 GILRNVRAEELTP
+512 PQAEFARVVRSNRMEELSP
-525 FAARDGEVRYT
+525 FMDSDEKTLYT
-536 LSFNDDYTGYYGFS
+536 LGFNDGRANYGFGLHES
-550 LSENGQVALDAPA
+550 GQITLIAPKE
-563 VYETEGE
+563 VEGE
-570 PFPYMK
+570 TRLYK
-576 AVAVVDNAELTQALY
+576 TSVAVVNNAELTQFLH
-591 RLLRPALLDG
+591 RLLRPALSDN
-601 LTAAQRDAVDSFLH
+601 LTEAERSVVDEFLH

-674 YTLTVNLQDGTQYTF
+674 YTLTVNMRDGTQYSF
-689 LCGFDRVRLLHPTFE
+689 FCGFDCVRLLHPTFE

-709 SYPSDRPTL
+709 SYPSDRQTL
-718 WIDSPALMACIDSLE
+718 WIDSPALMACINTLH
-733 ASPAPL
+733 SPPTLL
-739 PDFETAAPTPLA
+739 PDLETVDPTPLT

-775 RIPSDAL
+775 RIPSDSL
-782 DWLTQMDMD
+782 DWLIQVDMD
-791 GDGVCEIVNSSDFP
+791 GDGVCEIINSSPNFP

-817 VDLKSVITAAWP
+817 VDLKSVITAAWQ

-835 YTSAAPASRSLL
+835 YTSAAPDSRSVL
-847 FCGLSAGDAPGDGVN
+847 FCGLSAGNAPGDGVN

-872 SLLLYKPDR
+872 NLLLYKPDR
-881 SHTDHVADATLA
+881 SHTDHIADATLA

-900 IVARAKQLV
+900 VAARAKQLV
-909 QRRYDTLAG
+909 RQRYDTLAG
-918 RAAQYDD
+918 SAAQYDD
-925 WYTDVSF
+925 WYTSVSF
-932 LGAETRYAGL
+932 LDVETRYAGL
-942 TLEVYSFSQHYHAQK
+942 TPEVYCFSQHYHAQK
-957 PEKILLAGGTEVDED
+957 PEKIVLAGGTEVDED
-972 GWAILDGD
+972 GWAVLDGD

-991 MDGGTRRMLEGS
+991 MDGGARRILEGS

-1034 DGGLLNEAMSSGI
+1034 DGGRLNEVMSSSGI

-1055 YDAAEQDRA
+1055 YDDTEQDRA

-1087 VTYLLGDRDGLTDAG
+1087 VAYLLGDRDGLTDAG
-1102 RAAQGRFRAKFG
+1102 RAAQARFRAMFG

>member
-1 MTRARGRRWARALGV
+1 MKEIL
-16 LALFVLAFWLT
+16 LT
-27 GCDPAVF
+27 
-34 WARRAHLR
+34 
-42 DIVSQ
+42 S
-47 LFPPDWSYLSA
+47 S
-58 IVAPLLATLRM
+58 
-69 SVTGTALGVLL
+69 
-80 ALILAP
+80 
-86 LCAANLPCP
+86 
-95 APVRRILRF
+95 
-104 LVQVLRSFPA
+104 A

-137 LWLLVLVGLLVPVN
+137 LWLLVLVRLLVPVN
-151 VGRLAHI
+151 VGTLAHN

-163 EPVQAVVEERL
+163 APVQAVVEERL

-198 QGDPQSPPSDAAQT
+198 QGEPLSPPSDAAQS

-218 YTVTP
+218 SIVTP

-234 TYVWYAGMS
+234 TYVWYAGMA

-270 GCRYPVYLVSALPSP
+270 GCRYPVYLVSEQPSP

-311 LAHEQTH
+311 LAHKQTH

-331 VCLTIYWFDPLV
+331 VCLTVYWFDPLV

-379 TLVPVCDKPQN
+379 ALVPVCDKPQN

-443 TPPEVTQEWYD
+443 TTPEVTQEWYD

-490 GAAHFLLEEPSD
+490 GAARFLLEEPSD

-512 GILRNVRAEELTP
+512 GILRSVRAEELTP
-525 FAARDGEVRYT
+525 FAAYDGEVRYT
-536 LSFNDDYTGYYGFS
+536 LTFNDDYTGYYGFS

-563 VYETEGE
+563 EYETEGE
-570 PFPYMK
+570 PFSYMK

-591 RLLRPALLDG
+591 RLLRPALLDN
-601 LTAAQRDAVDSFLH
+601 LTEAERSVVDEFLH

-628 QFRDGSS
+628 HFRDGSG
-635 SRFLVD
+635 SRFLLD
-641 AELTALSAQ
+641 EELTSFTAQ

-656 ALTEAEL
+656 ALTEADL
-663 YTQRGYGDSAY
+663 YTQQGYGDSAY
-674 YTLTVNLQDGTQYTF
+674 YTLSVITQDGERYTF
-689 LCGFDRVRLLHPTFE
+689 FCGFDRVRLLHPTFE

-718 WIDSPALMACIDSLE
+718 WIDSPALMACLDSLE

-881 SHTDHVADATLA
+881 SHTDHIADATLA

-900 IVARAKQLV
+900 VAARAKQLV

-918 RAAQYDD
+918 SAAQYDD

-932 LGAETRYAGL
+932 LGTETRYAGL
-942 TLEVYSFSQHYHAQK
+942 TPEVYCFSQHYHAQK

-980 TVLDGPYIVCL
+980 MVLDGPYIVCL

-1102 RAAQGRFRAKFG
+1102 RAAQERFRAKFG

>member
-1 MTRARGRRWARALGV
+1 MKEIL
-16 LALFVLAFWLT
+16 LT
-27 GCDPAVF
+27 
-34 WARRAHLR
+34 
-42 DIVSQ
+42 S
-47 LFPPDWSYLSA
+47 
-58 IVAPLLATLRM
+58 
-69 SVTGTALGVLL
+69 SV
-80 ALILAP
+80 
-86 LCAANLPCP
+86 
-95 APVRRILRF
+95 
-104 LVQVLRSFPA
+104 

-137 LWLLVLVGLLVPVN
+137 LWLLVLVRLLVPVN
-151 VGRLAHI
+151 VGTLAHN

-163 EPVQAVVEERL
+163 APVQTVVEERL

-198 QGDPQSPPSDAAQT
+198 QGDPQSPPSDAAQS

-218 YTVTP
+218 SIVTP

-234 TYVWYAGMS
+234 TYVWYAGMA

-364 ALGADERT
+364 ALGADERA
-372 AYGKALL
+372 AYGKTLL
-379 TLVPVCDKPQN
+379 ALVPVCDKPQN

-395 TTMTSGKRGLKERI
+395 TTMTSGKRSLKERI

-443 TPPEVTQEWYD
+443 TTPEVTQEWYD
-454 AGFTTEDAQACLEF
+454 AGFTTEDARACLEF

-490 GAAHFLLEEPSD
+490 GAARFLLEEPSD

-512 GILRNVRAEELTP
+512 GILRSVRAEELTP

-563 VYETEGE
+563 EYETEGE

-591 RLLRPALLDG
+591 RLLRPALLDD
-601 LTAAQRDAVDSFLH
+601 LTEAERSVVDEFLH

-628 QFRDGSS
+628 RFQSGSS

-674 YTLTVNLQDGTQYTF
+674 YTLAVNLRDGTQYTF

-811 GGQLYG
+811 GGELYG

-1034 DGGLLNEAMSSGI
+1034 DGGRLKEVMSSGI